1 MPSVSPTD
9 PGLLEGSPPP
19 PVSPSSSM
27 ELGGSLV
34 GLGEIPLSSQCSV
47 ESLGSLDSGH
57 SSSVGNGVAEGSPI
71 PRPPNPALVIS
82 ASPAPPRSSSPTS
95 SPNSTPT
102 TSPHPASPPRGVE
115 MDELLKPYQRPPEI
129 SVAAMG
135 TQSRPLSR
143 IDRSLSN
150 TSTTSIGSNDTARSN
165 LTSCSNNTSVSS
177 TNSTTSS
184 TTIVTPIKTKEEL
197 DAYIDHLDS
206 LWSQEDEWIMIF
218 DNLIKNTEA
227 STRSRRHTHHSHYH
241 NSGTASYHSSP
252 YQSPYKRSGKG
263 DDDVD
268 RASRS
273 LPRRPLALRR
283 KIKSGGSKSRASSA
297 PPVRRSVL
305 GASLPPKS
313 AGAGESGGGGT
324 PRATVKRVPSVT
336 RGRIGSSS
344 STTANAGAVD
354 EASFFA
360 SFEDVPKVTIYSTRE
375 LEDTLTKFREIIQN
389 PSNDW
394 DKRVDHL
401 KKIRSLLIAGA
412 ASYEEFYP
420 HLRLLEPA
428 MQLSIKDLRSQVV
441 REACV
446 TLAYMSQELHHKVD
460 HLCETVL
467 PNLIYLIPNS
477 AKVMA
482 SSGIV
487 TIRFIIQ
494 NTHHH
499 KLIPIL
505 LRELNS
511 KNREIRKVLYEV
523 LDQLVHTW
531 PTHSMEKHVIILS
544 ESIKKGITDAD
555 PEARA
560 FSRKAYWGYADHFK
574 DEADKLLNSL
584 DPSYKKMLQGEAG
597 MSNSSS
603 SQSLH
608 NSQKPSVGSRPG
620 WSRSS
625 STAGSTENLC
635 GIPSRLPQSS
645 MRRSAIP
652 TVSTHRQQD
661 SPDSPAPSHTPTSF
675 RSNSAIDLQ
684 AARRAQARSQYAQA
698 QRLKIGSG
706 ASLRTEADDKAR
718 PRKTSDHPPI
728 SSITSPD
735 RMGRS
740 RSRGGVSQSQPG
752 SRSGSPSSR
761 LSYATYVTSAGDTG
775 TLGRT
780 RRRSGI
786 PRSTG
791 TSREPS
797 PNRYSGLSSL
807 TSSKSRSRSIS
818 GATEMPPQVP
828 GKTRQVMAQKILQ
841 QSREAE
847 SALADALVSLP
858 PGGVLR
864 SPNRKIYTKAFEDQ
878 SDNDSETS
886 SVCSERS
893 FDSCRRNDLFW
904 YGSQQRILK
913 EVWEPTAKMQDV
925 SDIIANCA
933 STHWG
938 DRKEGLMALQ
948 AFLRGSHMLTGSELR
963 RVTEIFTKM
972 FMDAHTKVFTLF
984 LDTLMEL
991 IMVHKA
997 DLGDWLYILL
1007 TRLLNKLGSDLLGSV
1022 QAKIHKTLDLVRDS
1036 FPCDQ
1041 QFIVIMRFLVDQ
1053 TQTPNSKVKVASL
1066 TYLKYLVDVMER
1078 RDLTASPDTPVALA
1092 KILTWTADQKSLDIR
1107 RAASAAFIAMFNC
1120 NITEFTALLQQLP
1133 PACQNTA
1140 SQIIQNHL
1148 KRAASLDAS
1157 PSSLPPRTP
1166 PSAGGTPVLQSPNTS
1181 LPRSQRT
1188 SRHNT
1193 IDFDDTEN
1201 LNPEEV
1207 YSLSSHGPRSL
1218 KRTTAE
1224 IQNYSFDLDLN
1235 SSRRDSLEKHRESTS
1250 QDSGISQLSTGGGDI
1265 RNIDTVD
1272 DKGSEDTNG
1281 MLSGRSS
1288 SVSSPTH
1295 RILCTLSDS
1304 SRNGLDTLT
1313 DDDLGDG
1320 QESDVEVMSSVIAEL
1335 GNTEEGRSAEKRAAL
1350 MSLIRLARTGS
1361 TLVWN
1366 ENFRV
1371 VLRLLLESLG
1381 CDDGGQRVLVLA
1393 VVTEMMRRSPLVHHF
1408 LNFSELIILRV
1419 LNAHADGVKEVLR
1432 AASVCAGTVAEILPP
1447 EVVIRV
1453 LKPLIQMGDYPVNQA
1468 AIKMLNKL
1476 VEAHQPSIVAAAL
1489 PEIMPGLI
1497 KAYDNKE
1504 SCVRKAS
1511 VFCMVALHNAVG
1523 EEAMRP
1529 HLETLTGSKLKLLNL
1544 YIKRAETQSSGASSP
1559 KSEPQ
1564 T

>member
-1207 YSLSSHGPRSL
+1207 YRSL

-1313 DDDLGDG
+1313 DDDLGKGDG

>member
-1 MPSVSPTD
+1 MSQMDLFVPLLGTSDTRKKLSIGNDIINYLGLPSNSIECD
-9 PGLLEGSPPP
+9 DIGRFIDGLIPWLQ
-19 PVSPSSSM
+19 SSNFKVTLNGIEITTFLVERM
-27 ELGGSLV
+27 KEDFRPYLGGV
-34 GLGEIPLSSQCSV
+34 IPPIIDRLG
-47 ESLGSLDSGH
+47 DSKDA
-57 SSSVGNGVAEGSPI
+57 VREKAQV
-71 PRPPNPALVIS
+71 LIS
-82 ASPAPPRSSSPTS
+82 ALMVHVL
-95 SPNSTPT
+95 SPNSMFERLIPAFAHKNGKVREEVMACLQNALNNHGAGSITVSRLVPHIVKLLSDPT
-102 TSPHPASPPRGVE
+102 APVRDCAFNTLVECYKHYGDRLRADLSKKHNIPPAKLPALMTRFDEVRDTGLLLPTATS
-115 MDELLKPYQRPPEI
+115 LT
-129 SVAAMG
+129 G
-135 TQSRPLSR
+135 T
-143 IDRSLSN
+143 
-150 TSTTSIGSNDTARSN
+150 G
-165 LTSCSNNTSVSS
+165 
-177 TNSTTSS
+177 
-184 TTIVTPIKTKEEL
+184 E
-197 DAYIDHLDS
+197 
-206 LWSQEDEWIMIF
+206 
-218 DNLIKNTEA
+218 
-227 STRSRRHTHHSHYH
+227 
-241 NSGTASYHSSP
+241 
-252 YQSPYKRSGKG
+252 GKG
-263 DDDVD
+263 EDDVD
-268 RASRS
+268 RAS
-273 LPRRPLALRR
+273 
-283 KIKSGGSKSRASSA
+283 IKSGGSKSRASSA

-313 AGAGESGGGGT
+313 AGAGESGGGGA

-375 LEDTLTKFREIIQN
+375 LEDTLSKIREIIQN
-389 PSNDW
+389 PNNDW

-446 TLAYMSQELHHKVD
+446 TIAYMSQELHHKVD

-467 PNLIYLIPNS
+467 PNLINLIPNS

-505 LRELNS
+505 LREMSS
-511 KNREIRKVLYEV
+511 KNREIRKVLCEV

-661 SPDSPAPSHTPTSF
+661 SPDSPAPSHTPTTSF

-706 ASLRTEADDKAR
+706 ASLPR

-1078 RDLTASPDTPVALA
+1078 RDLTASPDTPMALA

-1207 YSLSSHGPRSL
+1207 YRSL

-1295 RILCTLSDS
+1295 RILCSLSDS

-1313 DDDLGDG
+1313 DDDLGKGDG

>member
-1 MPSVSPTD
+1 MPSVTPLES
-9 PGLLEGSPPP
+9 GLLPGSPPP
-19 PVSPSSSM
+19 PVSPATSM
-27 ELGGSLV
+27 DLSGSLGDV
-34 GLGEIPLSSQCSV
+34 TLTSQCSV

-57 SSSVGNGVAEGSPI
+57 SSSAENGGTESQAG
-71 PRPPNPALVIS
+71 
-82 ASPAPPRSSSPTS
+82 SPAPGSSSPT
-95 SPNSTPT
+95 PVNNTRPSTT
-102 TSPHPASPPRGVE
+102 TSPTPGSPRVCGKQPVYS
-115 MDELLKPYQRPPEI
+115 PSI
-129 SVAAMG
+129 SVSSMG
-135 TQSRPLSR
+135 CQHRPVSR
-143 IDRSLSN
+143 IGRSLSN
-150 TSTTSIGSNDTARSN
+150 TSTTSINSDVSITSNETISSNATLNSVASDNTTA
-165 LTSCSNNTSVSS
+165 TSTS
-177 TNSTTSS
+177 TSS
-184 TTIVTPIKTKEEL
+184 TTIVTPIKSKAEL

-227 STRSRRHTHHSHYH
+227 STRSRRHTHSHYH
-241 NSGTASYHSSP
+241 KNGTTSYHSSP
-252 YQSPYKRSGKG
+252 YTSPYKTGKAE
-263 DDDVD
+263 DEVD
-268 RASRS
+268 RSSPFIHRGATG
-273 LPRRPLALRR
+273 
-283 KIKSGGSKSRASSA
+283 KVKSGGSKSRASSA

-305 GASLPPKS
+305 GAALPPKS
-313 AGAGESGGGGT
+313 AGAGESGGSGGGG
-324 PRATVKRVPSVT
+324 PRTTIKRVPSIT

-344 STTANAGAVD
+344 SNTAAAGAVD

-360 SFEDVPKVTIYSTRE
+360 LFEDTPKVTIYSTRE
-375 LEDTLTKFREIIQN
+375 LEDTLTKIREVISSAN
-389 PSNDW
+389 NDW
-394 DKRVDHL
+394 DKRVEAL
-401 KKIRSLLIAGA
+401 KKLRSTLIAGA
-412 ASYEEFYP
+412 PSYEEFYP

-446 TLAYMSQELHHKVD
+446 TVAYMSQELHHKVD
-460 HLCETVL
+460 HLCETLL
-467 PNLIYLIPNS
+467 PSLINLIPNS

-505 LRELNS
+505 LRELTS
-511 KNREIRKVLYEV
+511 KNREIRKVLCEV

-531 PTHSMEKHVIILS
+531 PTHSMEKHVAILA
-544 ESIKKGITDAD
+544 ENIKRGITDAD

-560 FSRKAYWGYADHFK
+560 FSRKAYWGFADHFK

-584 DPSYKKMLQGEAG
+584 DPSYKKMLQGEIS

-608 NSQKPSVGSRPG
+608 NSHNKSAGTRSG

-625 STAGSTENLC
+625 STTGSTENLAALT
-635 GIPSRLPQSS
+635 SRMSLSTT
-645 MRRSAIP
+645 RRSAIP
-652 TVSTHRQQD
+652 TPASHRSQD
-661 SPDSPAPSHTPTSF
+661 SPDSPTPSLTPTNNF

-684 AARRAQARSQYAQA
+684 AARRAQARSQYAQT
-698 QRLKIGSG
+698 QRLKVGSG
-706 ASLRTEADDKAR
+706 ASLRTEGEDKAR
-718 PRKTSDHPPI
+718 PRKTSEHPPI

-761 LSYATYVTSAGDTG
+761 LSYATYSSPGDSG
-775 TLGRT
+775 TLGRS

-797 PNRYSGLSSL
+797 PNRYSGLSGISP
-807 TSSKSRSRSIS
+807 SKSRSRSIS
-818 GATEMPPQVP
+818 GASEMPPQVP
-828 GKTRQVMAQKILQ
+828 GKSRQVMAQKILQ

-858 PGGVLR
+858 PGGVLVSTSPWYMSLHR
-864 SPNRKIYTKAFEDQ
+864 SPNRKMYAKAFEDQ

-893 FDSCRRNDLFW
+893 YDSCRRNDLFW

-925 SDIIANCA
+925 SDIILNCA

-948 AFLRGSHMLTGSELR
+948 AFLRGSHMLTGSELK

-997 DLGDWLYILL
+997 DLGDWLYVLL

-1022 QAKIHKTLDLVRDS
+1022 QTKIHRTLDLVRDS

-1053 TQTPNSKVKVASL
+1053 TQTPNSKVKVATL
-1066 TYLKYLVDVMER
+1066 TYLKCLVDVMER
-1078 RDLTASPDTPVALA
+1078 GDLTASPDTPMALA
-1092 KILTWTADQKSLDIR
+1092 KILTWTADQKFLDIR

-1133 PACQNTA
+1133 PACQSTA
-1140 SQIIQNHL
+1140 SQIIQSHL
-1148 KRAASLDAS
+1148 KRASSLDAS

-1166 PSAGGTPVLQSPNTS
+1166 PSSGGTPVLQSPNTS
-1181 LPRSQRT
+1181 LPRSHRP
-1188 SRHNT
+1188 SRYNT

-1207 YSLSSHGPRSL
+1207 YRSL

-1224 IQNYSFDLDLN
+1224 IQNYSFDLE
-1235 SSRRDSLEKHRESTS
+1235 SLEKHRDSTS
-1250 QDSGISQLSTGGGDI
+1250 QDSGISQLSAGGGDI
-1265 RNIDTVD
+1265 RNIDAMD
-1272 DKGSEDTNG
+1272 DKHSEDTNG
-1281 MLSGRSS
+1281 ILSGRSS

-1295 RILCTLSDS
+1295 RQLSMMSDS

-1313 DDDLGDG
+1313 DDDLGRGDG
-1320 QESDVEVMSSVIAEL
+1320 QESDAEIMSGVVAEL
-1335 GNTEEGRSAEKRAAL
+1335 GNADEGRSAEKRSAL
-1350 MSLIRLARTGS
+1350 TSLIRLARTGS

-1366 ENFRV
+1366 ENFRA
-1371 VLRLLLESLG
+1371 VLRLLLECLT
-1381 CDDGGQRVLVLA
+1381 CDDGGQRALVLA
-1393 VVTEMMRRSPLVHHF
+1393 VLTEMMRRSPLVHHF
-1408 LNFSELIILRV
+1408 LSFSELIILRV
-1419 LNAHADGVKEVLR
+1419 LNAHADKEKEVLR

-1453 LKPLIQMGDYPVNQA
+1453 LKPLIQMGEYPVNQA

-1476 VEAHQPSIVAAAL
+1476 VEAHQPSIVAAAM

-1559 KSEPQ
+1559 KSEPPM
-1564 T
+1564 

>member
-1 MPSVSPTD
+1 MSQMDLFVPLLGTSDTRKKLSIGNDIINYLGLPSNSIECD
-9 PGLLEGSPPP
+9 DIGRFIDGLIPWLQ
-19 PVSPSSSM
+19 SSNFKVTLNGIEITTFLVERM
-27 ELGGSLV
+27 KEDFRPYLGGV
-34 GLGEIPLSSQCSV
+34 IPPIIDRLG
-47 ESLGSLDSGH
+47 DSKDA
-57 SSSVGNGVAEGSPI
+57 VREKAQV
-71 PRPPNPALVIS
+71 LIS
-82 ASPAPPRSSSPTS
+82 ALMVHVL
-95 SPNSTPT
+95 SPNSMFERLIPAFAHKNGKVREEVMACLQNALNNHGAGSITVSRLVPHIVKLLSDPT
-102 TSPHPASPPRGVE
+102 APVRDCAFNTLVECYKHYGDRLRADLSKKHNIPPAKLPALMTRFDEVRDTGLLLPTATS
-115 MDELLKPYQRPPEI
+115 LT
-129 SVAAMG
+129 G
-135 TQSRPLSR
+135 T
-143 IDRSLSN
+143 
-150 TSTTSIGSNDTARSN
+150 G
-165 LTSCSNNTSVSS
+165 
-177 TNSTTSS
+177 
-184 TTIVTPIKTKEEL
+184 E
-197 DAYIDHLDS
+197 
-206 LWSQEDEWIMIF
+206 
-218 DNLIKNTEA
+218 
-227 STRSRRHTHHSHYH
+227 
-241 NSGTASYHSSP
+241 
-252 YQSPYKRSGKG
+252 GKG
-263 DDDVD
+263 EDDVD
-268 RASRS
+268 RAS
-273 LPRRPLALRR
+273 
-283 KIKSGGSKSRASSA
+283 IKSGGSKSRASSA

-313 AGAGESGGGGT
+313 AG
-324 PRATVKRVPSVT
+324 
-336 RGRIGSSS
+336 
-344 STTANAGAVD
+344 ANAGAVD

-375 LEDTLTKFREIIQN
+375 LEDTLSKIREIIQN
-389 PSNDW
+389 PNNDW

-446 TLAYMSQELHHKVD
+446 TIAYMSQELHHKVD

-467 PNLIYLIPNS
+467 PNLINLIPNS

-505 LRELNS
+505 LREMSS
-511 KNREIRKVLYEV
+511 KNREIRKVLCEV

-661 SPDSPAPSHTPTSF
+661 SPDSPAPSHTPTTSF

-893 FDSCRRNDLFW
+893 FDSCRRND
-904 YGSQQRILK
+904 
-913 EVWEPTAKMQDV
+913 MQDV

-1078 RDLTASPDTPVALA
+1078 RDLTASPDTPMALA

-1207 YSLSSHGPRSL
+1207 YRSL

-1295 RILCTLSDS
+1295 RILCSLSDS

>member
-1 MPSVSPTD
+1 MSQMDLFVPLLGTSDTRKKLSIGNDIINYLGLPSNSIECD
-9 PGLLEGSPPP
+9 DIGRFIDGLIPWLQ
-19 PVSPSSSM
+19 SSNFKVTLNGIEITTFLVERM
-27 ELGGSLV
+27 KEDFRPYLGGV
-34 GLGEIPLSSQCSV
+34 IPPIIDRLG
-47 ESLGSLDSGH
+47 DSKDA
-57 SSSVGNGVAEGSPI
+57 VREKAQV
-71 PRPPNPALVIS
+71 LIS
-82 ASPAPPRSSSPTS
+82 ALMVHVL
-95 SPNSTPT
+95 SPNSMFERLIPAFAHKNGKVREEVMACLQNALNNHGAGSITVSRLVPHIVKLLSDPT
-102 TSPHPASPPRGVE
+102 APVRDCAFNTLVECYKHYGDRLRADLSKKHNIPPAKLPALMTRFDEVRDTGLLLPTATS
-115 MDELLKPYQRPPEI
+115 LT
-129 SVAAMG
+129 G
-135 TQSRPLSR
+135 T
-143 IDRSLSN
+143 
-150 TSTTSIGSNDTARSN
+150 G
-165 LTSCSNNTSVSS
+165 
-177 TNSTTSS
+177 
-184 TTIVTPIKTKEEL
+184 E
-197 DAYIDHLDS
+197 
-206 LWSQEDEWIMIF
+206 
-218 DNLIKNTEA
+218 
-227 STRSRRHTHHSHYH
+227 
-241 NSGTASYHSSP
+241 
-252 YQSPYKRSGKG
+252 GKG
-263 DDDVD
+263 EDDVD
-268 RASRS
+268 RAS
-273 LPRRPLALRR
+273 
-283 KIKSGGSKSRASSA
+283 IKSGGSKSRASSA

-313 AGAGESGGGGT
+313 AG
-324 PRATVKRVPSVT
+324 
-336 RGRIGSSS
+336 
-344 STTANAGAVD
+344 ANAGAVD

-375 LEDTLTKFREIIQN
+375 LEDTLSKIREIIQN
-389 PSNDW
+389 PNNDW

-446 TLAYMSQELHHKVD
+446 TIAYMSQELHHKVD

-467 PNLIYLIPNS
+467 PNLINLIPNS

-505 LRELNS
+505 LREMSS
-511 KNREIRKVLYEV
+511 KNREIRKVLCEV

-608 NSQKPSVGSRPG
+608 NSQKPS
-620 WSRSS
+620 
-625 STAGSTENLC
+625 
-635 GIPSRLPQSS
+635 
-645 MRRSAIP
+645 
-652 TVSTHRQQD
+652 
-661 SPDSPAPSHTPTSF
+661 
-675 RSNSAIDLQ
+675 
-684 AARRAQARSQYAQA
+684 
-698 QRLKIGSG
+698 
-706 ASLRTEADDKAR
+706 AR

-893 FDSCRRNDLFW
+893 FDSCRRND
-904 YGSQQRILK
+904 
-913 EVWEPTAKMQDV
+913 MQDV

-1078 RDLTASPDTPVALA
+1078 RDLTASPDTPMALA

-1207 YSLSSHGPRSL
+1207 YRSL

-1295 RILCTLSDS
+1295 RILCSLSDS

-1313 DDDLGDG
+1313 DDDLGKGDG

>member
-1 MPSVSPTD
+1 MSQLDQFTPLLGTSDTRKKIALGTDIINYLELPSNSIECD
-9 PGLLEGSPPP
+9 DIGHFIDGLVPWLQSSNFKVTLNGLE
-19 PVSPSSSM
+19 VM
-27 ELGGSLV
+27 TFLV
-34 GLGEIPLSSQCSV
+34 ERMKEDFRPYLSSV
-47 ESLGSLDSGH
+47 IPAVTDRLGDSKDAVREKAQLLLSTLMDH
-57 SSSVGNGVAEGSPI
+57 V
-71 PRPPNPALVIS
+71 L
-82 ASPAPPRSSSPTS
+82 
-95 SPNSTPT
+95 SPNSMFDRLMPAFSHKNGKVREEVMTCLQNTLTNHGASSVTVSRLIPHIVKLLSDPT
-102 TSPHPASPPRGVE
+102 AMVRDCAFNTLVECYKHYGERLRADLTKKHNIPPAKLPALMTRF
-115 MDELLKPYQRPPEI
+115 DEVR
-129 SVAAMG
+129 
-135 TQSRPLSR
+135 
-143 IDRSLSN
+143 
-150 TSTTSIGSNDTARSN
+150 DTGLMFPTA
-165 LTSCSNNTSVSS
+165 
-177 TNSTTSS
+177 S
-184 TTIVTPIKTKEEL
+184 TTI
-197 DAYIDHLDS
+197 
-206 LWSQEDEWIMIF
+206 
-218 DNLIKNTEA
+218 
-227 STRSRRHTHHSHYH
+227 STIE
-241 NSGTASYHSSP
+241 
-252 YQSPYKRSGKG
+252 GKG
-263 DDDVD
+263 DDEVD
-268 RASRS
+268 RSS
-273 LPRRPLALRR
+273 V
-283 KIKSGGSKSRASSA
+283 KSGGSKSRASSA

-305 GASLPPKS
+305 GAALPPKS
-313 AGAGESGGGGT
+313 AGAGEGGGGGG
-324 PRATVKRVPSVT
+324 PRTTVKRVPSIS

-344 STTANAGAVD
+344 SNAAAAGAVD
-354 EASFFA
+354 EAAFFA
-360 SFEDVPKVTIYSTRE
+360 LFEDVPKVTIYSTRE
-375 LEDTLTKFREIIQN
+375 LEDTLTKIREVISSPN
-389 PSNDW
+389 NDW
-394 DKRVDHL
+394 DKRVDAL
-401 KKIRSLLIAGA
+401 KKLRSMLIAGA
-412 ASYEEFYP
+412 SSYEEFYP

-446 TLAYMSQELHHKVD
+446 TVAYMSQELHHKVD
-460 HLCETVL
+460 HLCETLL
-467 PNLIYLIPNS
+467 PSLINLIPNS
-477 AKVMA
+477 AKIMA

-505 LRELNS
+505 LRELTS
-511 KNREIRKVLYEV
+511 KNREIRKVLCEV

-531 PTHSMEKHVIILS
+531 PTHSMEKHVAILA
-544 ESIKKGITDAD
+544 ENIKRGITDAD

-560 FSRKAYWGYADHFK
+560 FSRKAYWGFADHFK

-584 DPSYKKMLQGEAG
+584 DPSYKKMLQGEIS

-608 NSQKPSVGSRPG
+608 NSHNKS
-620 WSRSS
+620 
-625 STAGSTENLC
+625 
-635 GIPSRLPQSS
+635 
-645 MRRSAIP
+645 
-652 TVSTHRQQD
+652 
-661 SPDSPAPSHTPTSF
+661 
-675 RSNSAIDLQ
+675 
-684 AARRAQARSQYAQA
+684 
-698 QRLKIGSG
+698 
-706 ASLRTEADDKAR
+706 AR
-718 PRKTSDHPPI
+718 PRKTSEHPPI

-761 LSYATYVTSAGDTG
+761 LSYATYSSPGDTG

-797 PNRYSGLSSL
+797 PNRYTGLSGISP
-807 TSSKSRSRSIS
+807 SKSRSRSIS
-818 GATEMPPQVP
+818 GASEMPPQVP
-828 GKTRQVMAQKILQ
+828 GKSRQVMAQKILQ

-864 SPNRKIYTKAFEDQ
+864 SPNRKMYTKAFEDQ

-893 FDSCRRNDLFW
+893 FDSCRRND
-904 YGSQQRILK
+904 
-913 EVWEPTAKMQDV
+913 MQDV
-925 SDIIANCA
+925 SDIILNCA

-948 AFLRGSHMLTGSELR
+948 AFLRGSHMLTGSELK

-997 DLGDWLYILL
+997 DLGDWLYVLL

-1022 QAKIHKTLDLVRDS
+1022 QTKIHRTLDLVRDS

-1053 TQTPNSKVKVASL
+1053 TQTPNSKVKVATL
-1066 TYLKYLVDVMER
+1066 TYLKCLVDVMER
-1078 RDLTASPDTPVALA
+1078 GDFTASHDTPMALA
-1092 KILTWTADQKSLDIR
+1092 KILTWTADQKFLDIR
-1107 RAASAAFIAMFNC
+1107 RAASAVVIAMFNC

-1133 PACQNTA
+1133 PACQSTA
-1140 SQIIQNHL
+1140 SQIIQTHL
-1148 KRAASLDAS
+1148 KRASSLDAS

-1181 LPRSQRT
+1181 LPRSHRP
-1188 SRHNT
+1188 SRYNT

-1207 YSLSSHGPRSL
+1207 YRSL

-1224 IQNYSFDLDLN
+1224 IQNYSFDLE
-1235 SSRRDSLEKHRESTS
+1235 SLEKHRDSTS
-1250 QDSGISQLSTGGGDI
+1250 QDSGISQLSAGGGDI
-1265 RNIDTVD
+1265 RNIEAVD
-1272 DKGSEDTNG
+1272 DKHCEDTNG
-1281 MLSGRSS
+1281 ILSGRSS

-1295 RILCTLSDS
+1295 RQLSMMSDS

-1320 QESDVEVMSSVIAEL
+1320 QESDAEVMSGVVAEL
-1335 GNTEEGRSAEKRAAL
+1335 GNAEEGRSAEKRSAL
-1350 MSLIRLARTGS
+1350 TNLIRLARTGS

-1366 ENFRV
+1366 ENFRA
-1371 VLRLLLESLG
+1371 VLRLLLECLT
-1381 CDDGGQRVLVLA
+1381 CDDGGQRALVLA
-1393 VVTEMMRRSPLVHHF
+1393 VLTEMMRRSPLVHHF
-1408 LNFSELIILRV
+1408 LSFSELIILRV
-1419 LNAHADGVKEVLR
+1419 LNAHADKEKEVLR

-1453 LKPLIQMGDYPVNQA
+1453 LKPLIQMGEYPVNQA

-1476 VEAHQPSIVAAAL
+1476 VEAHQPSIVAAAM

-1544 YIKRAETQSSGASSP
+1544 YIKRAETQNSGASSP
-1559 KSEPQ
+1559 KSEPPM
-1564 T
+1564 

>member
-1 MPSVSPTD
+1 MSQMDLFVPLLGTSDTRKKLSIGNDIINYLGLPSNSIECD
-9 PGLLEGSPPP
+9 DIGRFIDGLIPWLQ
-19 PVSPSSSM
+19 SSNFKVTLNGIEITTFLVERM
-27 ELGGSLV
+27 KEDFRPYLGGV
-34 GLGEIPLSSQCSV
+34 IPPIIDRLG
-47 ESLGSLDSGH
+47 DSKDA
-57 SSSVGNGVAEGSPI
+57 VREKAQV
-71 PRPPNPALVIS
+71 LIS
-82 ASPAPPRSSSPTS
+82 ALMVHVL
-95 SPNSTPT
+95 SPNSMFERLIPAFAHKNGKVREEVMACLQNALNNHGAGSITVSRLVPHIVKLLSDPT
-102 TSPHPASPPRGVE
+102 APVRDCAFNTLVECYKHYGDRLRADLSKKHNIPPAKLPALMTRFDEVRDTGLLLPTATS
-115 MDELLKPYQRPPEI
+115 LT
-129 SVAAMG
+129 G
-135 TQSRPLSR
+135 T
-143 IDRSLSN
+143 
-150 TSTTSIGSNDTARSN
+150 G
-165 LTSCSNNTSVSS
+165 
-177 TNSTTSS
+177 
-184 TTIVTPIKTKEEL
+184 E
-197 DAYIDHLDS
+197 
-206 LWSQEDEWIMIF
+206 
-218 DNLIKNTEA
+218 
-227 STRSRRHTHHSHYH
+227 
-241 NSGTASYHSSP
+241 
-252 YQSPYKRSGKG
+252 GKG
-263 DDDVD
+263 EDDVD
-268 RASRS
+268 RAS
-273 LPRRPLALRR
+273 
-283 KIKSGGSKSRASSA
+283 IKSGGSKSRASSA

-313 AGAGESGGGGT
+313 AG
-324 PRATVKRVPSVT
+324 
-336 RGRIGSSS
+336 
-344 STTANAGAVD
+344 ANAGAVD

-375 LEDTLTKFREIIQN
+375 LEDTLSKIREIIQN
-389 PSNDW
+389 PNNDW

-446 TLAYMSQELHHKVD
+446 TIAYMSQELHHKVD

-467 PNLIYLIPNS
+467 PNLINLIPNS

-505 LRELNS
+505 LREMSS
-511 KNREIRKVLYEV
+511 KNREIRKVLCEV

-608 NSQKPSVGSRPG
+608 NSQKPS
-620 WSRSS
+620 
-625 STAGSTENLC
+625 
-635 GIPSRLPQSS
+635 
-645 MRRSAIP
+645 
-652 TVSTHRQQD
+652 
-661 SPDSPAPSHTPTSF
+661 
-675 RSNSAIDLQ
+675 
-684 AARRAQARSQYAQA
+684 
-698 QRLKIGSG
+698 
-706 ASLRTEADDKAR
+706 AR

-1078 RDLTASPDTPVALA
+1078 RDLTASPDTPMALA

-1207 YSLSSHGPRSL
+1207 YRSL

-1295 RILCTLSDS
+1295 RILCSLSDS

-1313 DDDLGDG
+1313 DDDLGKGDG

>member
-608 NSQKPSVGSRPG
+608 NSQKPS
-620 WSRSS
+620 
-625 STAGSTENLC
+625 
-635 GIPSRLPQSS
+635 
-645 MRRSAIP
+645 
-652 TVSTHRQQD
+652 
-661 SPDSPAPSHTPTSF
+661 
-675 RSNSAIDLQ
+675 
-684 AARRAQARSQYAQA
+684 
-698 QRLKIGSG
+698 
-706 ASLRTEADDKAR
+706 AR

-1313 DDDLGDG
+1313 DDDLGKGDG

>member
-27 ELGGSLV
+27 ELGGSLG

-71 PRPPNPALVIS
+71 PRPPNPSLVIS

-102 TSPHPASPPRGVE
+102 TSHPASPRVE
-115 MDELLKPYQRPPEI
+115 MDELLKPYQRPPGI

-135 TQSRPLSR
+135 TQNRPLSR

-150 TSTTSIGSNDTARSN
+150 TSTTSISSNDTANSN

-177 TNSTTSS
+177 TTSTTSS

-227 STRSRRHTHHSHYH
+227 STRTRRHTHHSHYH
-241 NSGTASYHSSP
+241 NSGTTSYHSSP

-263 DDDVD
+263 EDDVD
-268 RASRS
+268 RAS
-273 LPRRPLALRR
+273 
-283 KIKSGGSKSRASSA
+283 IKSGGSKSRASSA

-313 AGAGESGGGGT
+313 AG
-324 PRATVKRVPSVT
+324 
-336 RGRIGSSS
+336 
-344 STTANAGAVD
+344 ANAGAVD

-375 LEDTLTKFREIIQN
+375 LEDTLSKIREIIQN
-389 PSNDW
+389 PNNDW

-446 TLAYMSQELHHKVD
+446 TIAYMSQELHHKVD

-467 PNLIYLIPNS
+467 PNLINLIPNS

-505 LRELNS
+505 LREMSS
-511 KNREIRKVLYEV
+511 KNREIRKVLCEV

-608 NSQKPSVGSRPG
+608 NSQKPS
-620 WSRSS
+620 
-625 STAGSTENLC
+625 
-635 GIPSRLPQSS
+635 
-645 MRRSAIP
+645 
-652 TVSTHRQQD
+652 
-661 SPDSPAPSHTPTSF
+661 
-675 RSNSAIDLQ
+675 
-684 AARRAQARSQYAQA
+684 
-698 QRLKIGSG
+698 
-706 ASLRTEADDKAR
+706 AR

-893 FDSCRRNDLFW
+893 FDSCRRND
-904 YGSQQRILK
+904 
-913 EVWEPTAKMQDV
+913 MQDV

-1078 RDLTASPDTPVALA
+1078 RDLTASPDTPMALA

-1207 YSLSSHGPRSL
+1207 YRSL

-1295 RILCTLSDS
+1295 RILCSLSDS

-1313 DDDLGDG
+1313 DDDLGKGDG

>member
-1 MPSVSPTD
+1 MSQLDQFTPLLGTSDTRKKIALGTEIINYLGLPSNTIECD
-9 PGLLEGSPPP
+9 DIGHFIDGLVPWLQSSNFKVTLNGLE
-19 PVSPSSSM
+19 VM
-27 ELGGSLV
+27 TFLV
-34 GLGEIPLSSQCSV
+34 ERMKEDFRPYLSSV
-47 ESLGSLDSGH
+47 IPAVTDRLGDSKDAVREKAQLLISTLMDHVVTPNSMFERLMPAFSHKNGKVREEAMSCLQNTLTNH
-57 SSSVGNGVAEGSPI
+57 GASSVTVSRLI
-71 PRPPNPALVIS
+71 PHIVKLLSDPTAMVRDCAFNTLVECYKHYGDRLRADLSKKHNIPPAKLPALMTRFDEVRDTGLMLPS
-82 ASPAPPRSSSPTS
+82 A
-95 SPNSTPT
+95 T
-102 TSPHPASPPRGVE
+102 TAT
-115 MDELLKPYQRPPEI
+115 
-129 SVAAMG
+129 G
-135 TQSRPLSR
+135 T
-143 IDRSLSN
+143 IE
-150 TSTTSIGSNDTARSN
+150 G
-165 LTSCSNNTSVSS
+165 
-177 TNSTTSS
+177 
-184 TTIVTPIKTKEEL
+184 KG
-197 DAYIDHLDS
+197 
-206 LWSQEDEWIMIF
+206 EDE
-218 DNLIKNTEA
+218 
-227 STRSRRHTHHSHYH
+227 
-241 NSGTASYHSSP
+241 
-252 YQSPYKRSGKG
+252 
-263 DDDVD
+263 VD

-273 LPRRPLALRR
+273 LPRRPLAPR
-283 KIKSGGSKSRASSA
+283 KKVKSGGSKSRASSA

-305 GASLPPKS
+305 GAALPPKS
-313 AGAGESGGGGT
+313 AGAGESVGAGG
-324 PRATVKRVPSVT
+324 PRTTVKRVPSIS
-336 RGRIGSSS
+336 RGRISSS
-344 STTANAGAVD
+344 SSNSAAAGAVD

-375 LEDTLTKFREIIQN
+375 LEDTLTKIREVISS

-394 DKRVDHL
+394 DKRVDTL
-401 KKIRSLLIAGA
+401 KKLRSMLIAGA
-412 ASYEEFYP
+412 SSYEEFYP

-428 MQLSIKDLRSQVV
+428 IQLSIKDLRSQVV

-446 TLAYMSQELHHKVD
+446 TVAYMSQELHHKVD
-460 HLCETVL
+460 HLCETLL
-467 PNLIYLIPNS
+467 PSLINLIPNS

-505 LRELNS
+505 LREMTS
-511 KNREIRKVLYEV
+511 KNKEIRKVLCEV

-531 PTHSMEKHVIILS
+531 PTHSMEKHVGILG

-560 FSRKAYWGYADHFK
+560 FSRKAYWGFADHFK

-584 DPSYKKMLQGEAG
+584 DPSYKKMLQGEMG

-608 NSQKPSVGSRPG
+608 NSQSKS
-620 WSRSS
+620 
-625 STAGSTENLC
+625 
-635 GIPSRLPQSS
+635 
-645 MRRSAIP
+645 
-652 TVSTHRQQD
+652 
-661 SPDSPAPSHTPTSF
+661 
-675 RSNSAIDLQ
+675 
-684 AARRAQARSQYAQA
+684 
-698 QRLKIGSG
+698 
-706 ASLRTEADDKAR
+706 AR

-761 LSYATYVTSAGDTG
+761 LSYATYVSPGDSG

-797 PNRYSGLSSL
+797 PNRYSGLSGISP
-807 TSSKSRSRSIS
+807 SKSRSRSIS
-818 GATEMPPQVP
+818 GTSEMPPQVP
-828 GKTRQVMAQKILQ
+828 GKSRQVMAQKILQ

-864 SPNRKIYTKAFEDQ
+864 SPNRKMYTKAFEDQ

-925 SDIIANCA
+925 SDIILNCA

-948 AFLRGSHMLTGSELR
+948 AFLRGSHMLTGSELK

-997 DLGDWLYILL
+997 DLGDWLYVLL

-1022 QAKIHKTLDLVRDS
+1022 QTKIHRTLDLVRDS

-1053 TQTPNSKVKVASL
+1053 TQTPNSKVKVATL
-1066 TYLKYLVDVMER
+1066 TYLKCLVDVMER
-1078 RDLTASPDTPVALA
+1078 GDLTASPDTPMALA
-1092 KILTWTADQKSLDIR
+1092 KILTWTADQKFLDIR

-1133 PACQNTA
+1133 PACQSTA
-1140 SQIIQNHL
+1140 SQIIQSHL
-1148 KRAASLDAS
+1148 KRASSLDAS

-1181 LPRSQRT
+1181 LPRSHRP
-1188 SRHNT
+1188 SRYNT

-1207 YSLSSHGPRSL
+1207 YRSL

-1224 IQNYSFDLDLN
+1224 IQNYSFDLE
-1235 SSRRDSLEKHRESTS
+1235 SLEKHRDSTS
-1250 QDSGISQLSTGGGDI
+1250 QDSGISQLSAGGADI
-1265 RNIDTVD
+1265 RNIDAVD
-1272 DKGSEDTNG
+1272 DKHSEDTNG
-1281 MLSGRSS
+1281 VLSGRSS

-1295 RILCTLSDS
+1295 RQLSMMSDS

-1313 DDDLGDG
+1313 DDDLGRGDG
-1320 QESDVEVMSSVIAEL
+1320 QESDAEVMSGVVAEL
-1335 GNTEEGRSAEKRAAL
+1335 GNTEEGRSVEKRGAL
-1350 MSLIRLARTGS
+1350 TSLIRLARTGS

-1366 ENFRV
+1366 ENFRA
-1371 VLRLLLESLG
+1371 VLRLLLECLT
-1381 CDDGGQRVLVLA
+1381 CDDGGQRALVLA
-1393 VVTEMMRRSPLVHHF
+1393 VLTEMMRRSPLVHHF
-1408 LNFSELIILRV
+1408 LSFSELIILRV
-1419 LNAHADGVKEVLR
+1419 LNAHADKEKEVLR

-1453 LKPLIQMGDYPVNQA
+1453 LKPLIQMGEYPVNQA

-1529 HLETLTGSKLKLLNL
+1529 HLESLTGSKLKLLNL
-1544 YIKRAETQSSGASSP
+1544 YIKRAETQNSGASSP
-1559 KSEPQ
+1559 KSEPPM
-1564 T
+1564 

>member
-19 PVSPSSSM
+19 SVSPAGCV
-27 ELGGSLV
+27 ELEGSLA
-34 GLGEIPLSSQCSV
+34 GLGDMPLTSQCSV

-57 SSSVGNGVAEGSPI
+57 SSSAGNGAAESHAGSPSPGPI
-71 PRPPNPALVIS
+71 ISTPPPPA
-82 ASPAPPRSSSPTS
+82 ATSPTPS
-95 SPNSTPT
+95 AFSTPT
-102 TSPHPASPPRGVE
+102 SPRTHPEDRCDSSGR
-115 MDELLKPYQRPPEI
+115 I
-129 SVAAMG
+129 SVASMG
-135 TQSRPLSR
+135 SSQDRPPSG
-143 IDRSLSN
+143 INRSLSN
-150 TSTTSIGSNDTARSN
+150 TSTASVASTDTVDTLNSTDTINSAATSAT
-165 LTSCSNNTSVSS
+165 NNTSTS
-177 TNSTTSS
+177 TSTSTSS
-184 TTIVTPIKTKEEL
+184 TTIVTPIKSKEEL
-197 DAYIDHLDS
+197 DSYIDHLDS

-218 DNLIKNTEA
+218 DNLIRNTEA
-227 STRSRRHTHHSHYH
+227 STRSRRHTHHYSHYH
-241 NSGTASYHSSP
+241 NNGTTSNHSSP
-252 YQSPYKRSGKG
+252 YHSPYKKGKG
-263 DDDVD
+263 DDEVD

-273 LPRRPLALRR
+273 LPRRPLALR
-283 KIKSGGSKSRASSA
+283 KKVKSGGSKSRASSA

-305 GASLPPKS
+305 GAALPPKS
-313 AGAGESGGGGT
+313 AGAGESGGGGG
-324 PRATVKRVPSVT
+324 PRTTIKRVPSIS
-336 RGRIGSSS
+336 RGRAGSSS
-344 STTANAGAVD
+344 SSTAPAGAVD

-360 SFEDVPKVTIYSTRE
+360 SFEDVPKVNIYSARE
-375 LEDTLTKFREIIQN
+375 LEDSLTKIREVISS

-394 DKRVDHL
+394 DKRVDAL
-401 KKIRSLLIAGA
+401 KKLRSLLIAGA
-412 ASYEEFYP
+412 NGYEEFYP

-441 REACV
+441 REACITV
-446 TLAYMSQELHHKVD
+446 AYMSQELHHKVD

-482 SSGIV
+482 SSGVV

-505 LRELNS
+505 LREISS
-511 KNREIRKVLYEV
+511 KNREIRKVLCEV

-531 PTHSMEKHVIILS
+531 PTHSMEKHVLILA
-544 ESIKKGITDAD
+544 ETIKKGITDAD

-560 FSRKAYWGYADHFK
+560 FSRKAYWGFAGHFK

-584 DPSYKKMLQGEAG
+584 DPSYKKMLQGEMS

-608 NSQKPSVGSRPG
+608 NSQKSAGARPG

-625 STAGSTENLC
+625 STAGSTENLS
-635 GIPSRLPQSS
+635 GMSSRLPQSG

-652 TVSTHRQQD
+652 TPASHRPQD
-661 SPDSPAPSHTPTSF
+661 SSDSPAPSHTPTNF

-698 QRLKIGSG
+698 QRLKVGSG
-706 ASLRTEADDKAR
+706 ASLRTEGEDKAR

-735 RMGRS
+735 RMGRP

-761 LSYATYVTSAGDTG
+761 LSYATYSSPGDSG
-775 TLGRT
+775 TLGRS

-797 PNRYSGLSSL
+797 PSRYSGLSGISP
-807 TSSKSRSRSIS
+807 SKSRSRSIS
-818 GATEMPPQVP
+818 GASEMPPQVP
-828 GKTRQVMAQKILQ
+828 GKSRQVMAQKILQ

-858 PGGVLR
+858 PGGGVLR
-864 SPNRKIYTKAFEDQ
+864 SPNRKMYSKAFEDQ

-886 SVCSERS
+886 SICSERS
-893 FDSCRRNDLFW
+893 FDSCRRSDQFW

-913 EVWEPTAKMQDV
+913 EVWEPTVKMQDV
-925 SDIIANCA
+925 SDIILNCA

-948 AFLRGSHMLTGSELR
+948 AFLRGSHMLTGSELK

-1022 QAKIHKTLDLVRDS
+1022 QTKIHKTLDLVRDS

-1041 QFIVIMRFLVDQ
+1041 QFIVLMRFLVDQ
-1053 TQTPNSKVKVASL
+1053 AQTPNSKVKVATL
-1066 TYLKYLVDVMER
+1066 TYLKCLVDVMDR
-1078 RDLTASPDTPVALA
+1078 GDLTASPDTPMALA

-1107 RAASAAFIAMFNC
+1107 RAASACFIAMFNC

-1133 PACQNTA
+1133 SACQSTA
-1140 SQIIQNHL
+1140 SQIIQSHL

-1157 PSSLPPRTP
+1157 PSSLPTRTP

-1181 LPRSQRT
+1181 LPRSHRS

-1207 YSLSSHGPRSL
+1207 YRSL

-1224 IQNYSFDLDLN
+1224 IQNYSFDLDL
-1235 SSRRDSLEKHRESTS
+1235 SSRRDSLEKHRDSTS
-1250 QDSGISQLSTGGGDI
+1250 QDSGISQLSAGGGDL
-1265 RNIDTVD
+1265 RTIDTVD
-1272 DKGSEDTNG
+1272 DKGVEDTNG
-1281 MLSGRSS
+1281 ILSGRSS

-1295 RILCTLSDS
+1295 RNLSMMSDS

-1313 DDDLGDG
+1313 DDDLGRGDG
-1320 QESDVEVMSSVIAEL
+1320 QESDAEIMSGVVAEL
-1335 GNTEEGRSAEKRAAL
+1335 GNTEEGRTAEKRAAL
-1350 MSLIRLARTGS
+1350 TSLIRLARTGS

-1366 ENFRV
+1366 ENFRA
-1371 VLRLLLESLG
+1371 VLRLLLESLA
-1381 CDDGGQRVLVLA
+1381 CDDGGQRALVLA
-1393 VVTEMMRRSPLVHHF
+1393 VLTEMMRRSPLVHHF
-1408 LNFSELIILRV
+1408 LSFSELIILRV
-1419 LNAHADGVKEVLR
+1419 LNAHADKEKEVLR

-1453 LKPLIQMGDYPVNQA
+1453 LKPLIQMGEYPVNQA

-1523 EEAMRP
+1523 EDAMRP
-1529 HLETLTGSKLKLLNL
+1529 HLESLTGSKLKLLNL
-1544 YIKRAETQSSGASSP
+1544 YIKRAETQNSGASSP
-1559 KSEPQ
+1559 KSEPPP
-1564 T
+1564 

>member
-1 MPSVSPTD
+1 MSQMDLFVPLLGTSDTRKKLSIGNDIINYLGLPSNSIECD
-9 PGLLEGSPPP
+9 DIGRFIDGLIPWLQ
-19 PVSPSSSM
+19 SSNFKVTLNGIEITTFLVERM
-27 ELGGSLV
+27 KEDFRPYLGGV
-34 GLGEIPLSSQCSV
+34 IPPIIDRLG
-47 ESLGSLDSGH
+47 DSKDA
-57 SSSVGNGVAEGSPI
+57 VREKAQV
-71 PRPPNPALVIS
+71 LIS
-82 ASPAPPRSSSPTS
+82 ALMVHVL
-95 SPNSTPT
+95 SPNSMFERLIPAFAHKNGKVREEVMACLQNALNNHGAGSITVSRLVPHIVKLLSDPT
-102 TSPHPASPPRGVE
+102 APVRDCAFNTLVECYKHYGDRLRADLSKKHNIPPAKLPALMTRFDEVRDTGLLLPTATS
-115 MDELLKPYQRPPEI
+115 LT
-129 SVAAMG
+129 G
-135 TQSRPLSR
+135 T
-143 IDRSLSN
+143 
-150 TSTTSIGSNDTARSN
+150 G
-165 LTSCSNNTSVSS
+165 
-177 TNSTTSS
+177 
-184 TTIVTPIKTKEEL
+184 E
-197 DAYIDHLDS
+197 
-206 LWSQEDEWIMIF
+206 
-218 DNLIKNTEA
+218 
-227 STRSRRHTHHSHYH
+227 
-241 NSGTASYHSSP
+241 
-252 YQSPYKRSGKG
+252 GKG
-263 DDDVD
+263 EDDVD
-268 RASRS
+268 RAS
-273 LPRRPLALRR
+273 
-283 KIKSGGSKSRASSA
+283 IKSGGSKSRASSA

-313 AGAGESGGGGT
+313 AGGESGGGGA

-375 LEDTLTKFREIIQN
+375 LEDTLSKIREIIQN
-389 PSNDW
+389 PNNDW

-446 TLAYMSQELHHKVD
+446 TIAYMSQELHHKVD

-467 PNLIYLIPNS
+467 PNLINLIPNS

-505 LRELNS
+505 LREMSS
-511 KNREIRKVLYEV
+511 KNREIRKVLCEV

-608 NSQKPSVGSRPG
+608 NSQKPS
-620 WSRSS
+620 
-625 STAGSTENLC
+625 
-635 GIPSRLPQSS
+635 
-645 MRRSAIP
+645 
-652 TVSTHRQQD
+652 
-661 SPDSPAPSHTPTSF
+661 
-675 RSNSAIDLQ
+675 
-684 AARRAQARSQYAQA
+684 
-698 QRLKIGSG
+698 
-706 ASLRTEADDKAR
+706 AR

-1078 RDLTASPDTPVALA
+1078 RDLTASPDTPMALA

-1207 YSLSSHGPRSL
+1207 YRSL

-1295 RILCTLSDS
+1295 RILCSLSDS

-1313 DDDLGDG
+1313 DDDLGKGDG

>member
-1 MPSVSPTD
+1 MSQMDLFVPLLGTSDTRKKLSIGNDIINYLGLPSNSIECD
-9 PGLLEGSPPP
+9 DIGRFIDGLIPWLQ
-19 PVSPSSSM
+19 SSNFKVTLNGIEITTFLVERM
-27 ELGGSLV
+27 KEDFRPYLGGV
-34 GLGEIPLSSQCSV
+34 IPPIIDRLG
-47 ESLGSLDSGH
+47 DSKDA
-57 SSSVGNGVAEGSPI
+57 VREKAQV
-71 PRPPNPALVIS
+71 LIS
-82 ASPAPPRSSSPTS
+82 ALMVHVL
-95 SPNSTPT
+95 SPNSMFERLIPAFAHKNGKVREEVMACLQNALNNHGAGSITVSRLVPHIVKLLSDPT
-102 TSPHPASPPRGVE
+102 APVRDCAFNTLVECYKHYGDRLRADLSKKHNIPPAKLPALMTRFDEVRDTGLLLPTATS
-115 MDELLKPYQRPPEI
+115 LT
-129 SVAAMG
+129 G
-135 TQSRPLSR
+135 T
-143 IDRSLSN
+143 
-150 TSTTSIGSNDTARSN
+150 G
-165 LTSCSNNTSVSS
+165 
-177 TNSTTSS
+177 
-184 TTIVTPIKTKEEL
+184 E
-197 DAYIDHLDS
+197 
-206 LWSQEDEWIMIF
+206 
-218 DNLIKNTEA
+218 
-227 STRSRRHTHHSHYH
+227 
-241 NSGTASYHSSP
+241 
-252 YQSPYKRSGKG
+252 GKG
-263 DDDVD
+263 EDDVD
-268 RASRS
+268 RAS
-273 LPRRPLALRR
+273 
-283 KIKSGGSKSRASSA
+283 IKSGGSKSRASSA

-313 AGAGESGGGGT
+313 AGGESGGGGA

-375 LEDTLTKFREIIQN
+375 LEDTLSKIREIIQN
-389 PSNDW
+389 PNNDW

-446 TLAYMSQELHHKVD
+446 TIAYMSQELHHKVD

-467 PNLIYLIPNS
+467 PNLINLIPNS

-505 LRELNS
+505 LREMSS
-511 KNREIRKVLYEV
+511 KNREIRKVLCEV

-661 SPDSPAPSHTPTSF
+661 SPDSPAPSHTPTTSF

-706 ASLRTEADDKAR
+706 ASLPR

-1078 RDLTASPDTPVALA
+1078 RDLTASPDTPMALA

-1207 YSLSSHGPRSL
+1207 YRSL

-1295 RILCTLSDS
+1295 RILCSLSDS

-1313 DDDLGDG
+1313 DDDLGKGDG

>member
-1 MPSVSPTD
+1 MSQMDLFVPLLGTSDTRKKLSIGNDIINYLGLPSNSIECD
-9 PGLLEGSPPP
+9 DIGRFIDGLIPWLQ
-19 PVSPSSSM
+19 SSNFKVTLNGIEITTFLVERM
-27 ELGGSLV
+27 KEDFRPYLGGV
-34 GLGEIPLSSQCSV
+34 IPPIIDRLG
-47 ESLGSLDSGH
+47 DSKDA
-57 SSSVGNGVAEGSPI
+57 VREKAQV
-71 PRPPNPALVIS
+71 LIS
-82 ASPAPPRSSSPTS
+82 ALMVHVL
-95 SPNSTPT
+95 SPNSMFERLIPAFAHKNGKVREEVMACLQNALNNHGAGSITVSRLVPHIVKLLSDPT
-102 TSPHPASPPRGVE
+102 APVRDCAFNTLVECYKHYGDRLRADLSKKHNIPPAKLPALMTRFDEVRDTGLLLPTATS
-115 MDELLKPYQRPPEI
+115 LT
-129 SVAAMG
+129 G
-135 TQSRPLSR
+135 T
-143 IDRSLSN
+143 
-150 TSTTSIGSNDTARSN
+150 G
-165 LTSCSNNTSVSS
+165 
-177 TNSTTSS
+177 
-184 TTIVTPIKTKEEL
+184 E
-197 DAYIDHLDS
+197 
-206 LWSQEDEWIMIF
+206 
-218 DNLIKNTEA
+218 
-227 STRSRRHTHHSHYH
+227 
-241 NSGTASYHSSP
+241 
-252 YQSPYKRSGKG
+252 GKG
-263 DDDVD
+263 EDDVD
-268 RASRS
+268 RAS
-273 LPRRPLALRR
+273 
-283 KIKSGGSKSRASSA
+283 IKSGGSKSRASSA

-313 AGAGESGGGGT
+313 AG
-324 PRATVKRVPSVT
+324 
-336 RGRIGSSS
+336 
-344 STTANAGAVD
+344 ANAGAVD

-375 LEDTLTKFREIIQN
+375 LEDTLSKIREIIQN
-389 PSNDW
+389 PNNDW

-446 TLAYMSQELHHKVD
+446 TIAYMSQELHHKVD

-467 PNLIYLIPNS
+467 PNLINLIPNS

-505 LRELNS
+505 LREMSS
-511 KNREIRKVLYEV
+511 KNREIRKVLCEV

-661 SPDSPAPSHTPTSF
+661 SPDSPAPSHTPTTSF

-706 ASLRTEADDKAR
+706 ASLPR

-893 FDSCRRNDLFW
+893 FDSCRRND
-904 YGSQQRILK
+904 
-913 EVWEPTAKMQDV
+913 MQDV

-1078 RDLTASPDTPVALA
+1078 RDLTASPDTPMALA

-1207 YSLSSHGPRSL
+1207 YRSL

-1295 RILCTLSDS
+1295 RILCSLSDS

>member
-1 MPSVSPTD
+1 MPSVTPSEVLP
-9 PGLLEGSPPP
+9 GSPPP
-19 PVSPSSSM
+19 PVSPATSM
-27 ELGGSLV
+27 ELSGSL
-34 GLGEIPLSSQCSV
+34 GDITLTSQCSV

-57 SSSVGNGVAEGSPI
+57 SSSADNGTTESQAGSPSPGYKSHS
-71 PRPPNPALVIS
+71 PRLI
-82 ASPAPPRSSSPTS
+82 APPTNNDSPTPSSP
-95 SPNSTPT
+95 
-102 TSPHPASPPRGVE
+102 RDYGVE
-115 MDELLKPYQRPPEI
+115 PTYSPKI
-129 SVAAMG
+129 SVASMG
-135 TQSRPLSR
+135 CQDRPVSR

-150 TSTTSIGSNDTARSN
+150 TSTSSINSDI
-165 LTSCSNNTSVSS
+165 
-177 TNSTTSS
+177 STTSNETRSSNTTLNSVASDNTTTTSTSTTS
-184 TTIVTPIKTKEEL
+184 TTIVTPIKSKAEL
-197 DAYIDHLDS
+197 DAYIEHLDT

-227 STRSRRHTHHSHYH
+227 STRSRRHTHHHSHYH
-241 NSGTASYHSSP
+241 NSGTTSHHSSP
-252 YQSPYKRSGKG
+252 YSSPYKRGKG
-263 DDDVD
+263 DDEVD
-268 RASRS
+268 RSS
-273 LPRRPLALRR
+273 V
-283 KIKSGGSKSRASSA
+283 KSGGSKSRASSA

-305 GASLPPKS
+305 GAALPPKS
-313 AGAGESGGGGT
+313 AGAGEGGGGGG
-324 PRATVKRVPSVT
+324 PRTTVKRVPSIS

-344 STTANAGAVD
+344 SNAAAAGAVD
-354 EASFFA
+354 EAAFFA
-360 SFEDVPKVTIYSTRE
+360 LFEDVPKVTIYSTRE
-375 LEDTLTKFREIIQN
+375 LEDTLTKIREVISSPN
-389 PSNDW
+389 NDW
-394 DKRVDHL
+394 DKRVDAL
-401 KKIRSLLIAGA
+401 KKLRSMLIAGA
-412 ASYEEFYP
+412 SSYEEFYP

-446 TLAYMSQELHHKVD
+446 TVAYMSQELHHKVD
-460 HLCETVL
+460 HLCETLL
-467 PNLIYLIPNS
+467 PSLINLIPNS
-477 AKVMA
+477 AKIMA

-505 LRELNS
+505 LRELTS
-511 KNREIRKVLYEV
+511 KNREIRKVLCEV

-531 PTHSMEKHVIILS
+531 PTHSMEKHVAILA
-544 ESIKKGITDAD
+544 ENIKRGITDAD

-560 FSRKAYWGYADHFK
+560 FSRKAYWGFADHFK

-584 DPSYKKMLQGEAG
+584 DPSYKKMLQGEIS

-608 NSQKPSVGSRPG
+608 NSHNKS
-620 WSRSS
+620 
-625 STAGSTENLC
+625 
-635 GIPSRLPQSS
+635 
-645 MRRSAIP
+645 
-652 TVSTHRQQD
+652 
-661 SPDSPAPSHTPTSF
+661 
-675 RSNSAIDLQ
+675 
-684 AARRAQARSQYAQA
+684 
-698 QRLKIGSG
+698 
-706 ASLRTEADDKAR
+706 AR
-718 PRKTSDHPPI
+718 PRKTSEHPPI

-761 LSYATYVTSAGDTG
+761 LSYATYSSPGDTG

-797 PNRYSGLSSL
+797 PNRYTGLSGISP
-807 TSSKSRSRSIS
+807 SKSRSRSIS
-818 GATEMPPQVP
+818 GASEMPPQVP
-828 GKTRQVMAQKILQ
+828 GKSRQVMAQKILQ

-864 SPNRKIYTKAFEDQ
+864 SPNRKMYTKAFEDQ

-893 FDSCRRNDLFW
+893 FDSCRRNDLIW

-925 SDIIANCA
+925 SDIILNCA

-948 AFLRGSHMLTGSELR
+948 AFLRGSHMLTGSELK

-997 DLGDWLYILL
+997 DLGDWLYVLL

-1022 QAKIHKTLDLVRDS
+1022 QTKIHRTLDLVRDS

-1053 TQTPNSKVKVASL
+1053 TQTPNSKVKVATL
-1066 TYLKYLVDVMER
+1066 TYLKCLVDVMER
-1078 RDLTASPDTPVALA
+1078 GDFTASHDTPMALA
-1092 KILTWTADQKSLDIR
+1092 KILTWTADQKFLDIR
-1107 RAASAAFIAMFNC
+1107 RAASAVVIAMFNC

-1133 PACQNTA
+1133 PACQSTA
-1140 SQIIQNHL
+1140 SQIIQTHL
-1148 KRAASLDAS
+1148 KRASSLDAS

-1181 LPRSQRT
+1181 LPRSHRP
-1188 SRHNT
+1188 SRYNT

-1207 YSLSSHGPRSL
+1207 YRSL

-1224 IQNYSFDLDLN
+1224 IQNYSFDLE
-1235 SSRRDSLEKHRESTS
+1235 SLEKHRDSTS
-1250 QDSGISQLSTGGGDI
+1250 QDSGISQLSAGGGDI
-1265 RNIDTVD
+1265 RNIEAVD
-1272 DKGSEDTNG
+1272 DKHCEDTNG
-1281 MLSGRSS
+1281 ILSGRSS

-1295 RILCTLSDS
+1295 RQLSMMSDS

-1313 DDDLGDG
+1313 DDDLGRGDG
-1320 QESDVEVMSSVIAEL
+1320 QESDAEVMSGVVAEL
-1335 GNTEEGRSAEKRAAL
+1335 GNAEEGRSAEKRSAL
-1350 MSLIRLARTGS
+1350 TNLIRLARTGS

-1366 ENFRV
+1366 ENFRA
-1371 VLRLLLESLG
+1371 VLRLLLECLT
-1381 CDDGGQRVLVLA
+1381 CDDGGQRALVLA
-1393 VVTEMMRRSPLVHHF
+1393 VLTEMMRRSPLVHHF
-1408 LNFSELIILRV
+1408 LSFSELIILRV
-1419 LNAHADGVKEVLR
+1419 LNAHADKEKEVLR

-1453 LKPLIQMGDYPVNQA
+1453 LKPLIQMGEYPVNQA

-1476 VEAHQPSIVAAAL
+1476 VEAHQPSIVAAAM

-1544 YIKRAETQSSGASSP
+1544 YIKRAETQNSGASSP
-1559 KSEPQ
+1559 KSEPPM
-1564 T
+1564 

>member
-1 MPSVSPTD
+1 MQ
-9 PGLLEGSPPP
+9 LL
-19 PVSPSSSM
+19 
-27 ELGGSLV
+27 
-34 GLGEIPLSSQCSV
+34 
-47 ESLGSLDSGH
+47 
-57 SSSVGNGVAEGSPI
+57 
-71 PRPPNPALVIS
+71 
-82 ASPAPPRSSSPTS
+82 PTS
-95 SPNSTPT
+95 G
-102 TSPHPASPPRGVE
+102 A
-115 MDELLKPYQRPPEI
+115 
-129 SVAAMG
+129 
-135 TQSRPLSR
+135 
-143 IDRSLSN
+143 
-150 TSTTSIGSNDTARSN
+150 TAK
-165 LTSCSNNTSVSS
+165 V
-177 TNSTTSS
+177 
-184 TTIVTPIKTKEEL
+184 
-197 DAYIDHLDS
+197 
-206 LWSQEDEWIMIF
+206 
-218 DNLIKNTEA
+218 
-227 STRSRRHTHHSHYH
+227 
-241 NSGTASYHSSP
+241 
-252 YQSPYKRSGKG
+252 
-263 DDDVD
+263 
-268 RASRS
+268 
-273 LPRRPLALRR
+273 
-283 KIKSGGSKSRASSA
+283 KSGGSKSRASSA

-305 GASLPPKS
+305 GAALPPKS
-313 AGAGESGGGGT
+313 AGA
-324 PRATVKRVPSVT
+324 A
-336 RGRIGSSS
+336 
-344 STTANAGAVD
+344 AGAVD

-360 SFEDVPKVTIYSTRE
+360 SFEDVPKITIYSARE
-375 LEDTLTKFREIIQN
+375 LDDMLTKVREVIASPN
-389 PSNDW
+389 NDW
-394 DKRVDHL
+394 DKRADSL
-401 KKIRSLLIAGA
+401 KKLRSLLVAGA
-412 ASYEEFYP
+412 WNYEEFYP

-428 MQLSIKDLRSQVV
+428 LQFSIKDLRSQVV
-441 REACV
+441 REACITV
-446 TLAYMSQELHHKVD
+446 AYMSQELHHKVD
-460 HLCETVL
+460 HLCETIL
-467 PNLIYLIPNS
+467 PNLINLIPNS

-482 SSGIV
+482 SSGVV

-505 LRELNS
+505 LREMSS

-531 PTHSMEKHVIILS
+531 PTHSMEKHVAALA
-544 ESIKKGITDAD
+544 ENIKKGITDAD

-560 FSRKAYWGYADHFK
+560 FSRKAYWGFADHFK
-574 DEADKLLNSL
+574 DEADRLLNSL

-603 SQSLH
+603 SGSLH
-608 NSQKPSVGSRPG
+608 NKPAGAARAG

-625 STAGSTENLC
+625 STAGSTENLAA
-635 GIPSRLPQSS
+635 GGQMSRLPHGS

-652 TVSTHRQQD
+652 TPASHRPSND
-661 SPDSPAPSHTPTSF
+661 SLDSPASPALTPTNF

-698 QRLKIGSG
+698 QRLKVGSG
-706 ASLRTEADDKAR
+706 ASLPR

-728 SSITSPD
+728 SSVTSPD

-761 LSYATYVTSAGDTG
+761 LSYATYASPGDSG
-775 TLGRT
+775 TMGRT

-797 PNRYSGLSSL
+797 PSRYGGISSI
-807 TSSKSRSRSIS
+807 SPSKSRSRSIS
-818 GATEMPPQVP
+818 GASEMPPQVP
-828 GKTRQVMAQKILQ
+828 KTRQVMAQKILQ

-864 SPNRKIYTKAFEDQ
+864 SPNRKMYTKAFEDQ

-893 FDSCRRNDLFW
+893 FDSCRRNELFW

-913 EVWEPTAKMQDV
+913 EVWEPSAKMQDV
-925 SDIIANCA
+925 NDIILNCA

-938 DRKEGLMALQ
+938 DRKEGMMALQ
-948 AFLRGSHMLTGSELR
+948 EFLRGSHMLTGSELK

-972 FMDAHTKVFTLF
+972 FMDAHTKVFTIF

-991 IMVHKA
+991 IKVHYT
-997 DLGDWLYILL
+997 DLFDWLYILL

-1022 QAKIHKTLDLVRDS
+1022 QAKIHKTLDLVRYS

-1053 TQTPNSKVKVASL
+1053 TQTPNTKVKVATL
-1066 TYLKYLVDVMER
+1066 TYLKCLVDVMER
-1078 RDLTASPDTPVALA
+1078 GDLASSPDTPVALA
-1092 KILTWTADQKSLDIR
+1092 KILTWTADQKYLEIR
-1107 RAASAAFIAMFNC
+1107 RAASAAFIAMFNY
-1120 NITEFTALLQQLP
+1120 NITEFTTLLQQLP

-1140 SQIIQNHL
+1140 SQIIQTHI
-1148 KRAASLDAS
+1148 KRASNLDAS

-1166 PSAGGTPVLQSPNTS
+1166 PSSGGTPVLQSPNTS
-1181 LPRSQRT
+1181 LPRSHRP
-1188 SRHNT
+1188 SRYNT

-1207 YSLSSHGPRSL
+1207 YRSL

-1224 IQNYSFDLDLN
+1224 IQNYSFDLE
-1235 SSRRDSLEKHRESTS
+1235 SLEKHRDSTS
-1250 QDSGISQLSTGGGDI
+1250 QDSGISQLSAGGADL
-1265 RNIDTVD
+1265 RNNDATE
-1272 DKGSEDTNG
+1272 DKPSEDTNG
-1281 MLSGRSS
+1281 ILSGRSS

-1295 RILCTLSDS
+1295 RQLSLMSDS

-1313 DDDLGDG
+1313 DDDLGRGDG
-1320 QESDVEVMSSVIAEL
+1320 QESDAEVMSGVISEL
-1335 GNTEEGRSAEKRAAL
+1335 GNTDEGRGVEKRAAL
-1350 MSLIRLARTGS
+1350 TNLIRLARTGS

-1366 ENFRV
+1366 ENFRA
-1371 VLRLLLESLG
+1371 VLRLLLEVLTCEDS
-1381 CDDGGQRVLVLA
+1381 GQRSLVLA
-1393 VVTEMMRRSPLVHHF
+1393 VLTEMMRRSPLVHHF
-1408 LNFSELIILRV
+1408 LSFSELIILRV
-1419 LNAHADGVKEVLR
+1419 LNAHADKEKEVLR
-1432 AASVCAGTVAEILPP
+1432 AASICAGTVAEILPP

-1453 LKPLIQMGDYPVNQA
+1453 LKPLIQMAEYPVNQA

-1511 VFCMVALHNAVG
+1511 VFCMVALHNAIG

-1529 HLETLTGSKLKLLNL
+1529 HLDALTGSKLKLLNL
-1544 YIKRAETQSSGASSP
+1544 YIKRAETQNSGASSP
-1559 KSEPQ
+1559 KSEPPM
-1564 T
+1564 

>member
-19 PVSPSSSM
+19 SVSPAGCV
-27 ELGGSLV
+27 ELEGSLA
-34 GLGEIPLSSQCSV
+34 GLGDMPLTSQCSV

-57 SSSVGNGVAEGSPI
+57 SSSAGNGAAESHAGSPSPGPI
-71 PRPPNPALVIS
+71 ISTPPPPA
-82 ASPAPPRSSSPTS
+82 ATSPTPS
-95 SPNSTPT
+95 AFSTPT
-102 TSPHPASPPRGVE
+102 SPRTHLEDRCDSSGR
-115 MDELLKPYQRPPEI
+115 I
-129 SVAAMG
+129 SVASMG
-135 TQSRPLSR
+135 SSQDRPPSG
-143 IDRSLSN
+143 INRSLSN
-150 TSTTSIGSNDTARSN
+150 TSTVSVASTDTVDTLNSTDTINSAATSAT
-165 LTSCSNNTSVSS
+165 NNTSTS
-177 TNSTTSS
+177 TSTSTSS
-184 TTIVTPIKTKEEL
+184 TTIVTPIKSKEEL
-197 DAYIDHLDS
+197 DSYIDHLDS

-218 DNLIKNTEA
+218 DNLIRNTEA
-227 STRSRRHTHHSHYH
+227 STRSRRHTHHYSHYH
-241 NSGTASYHSSP
+241 NNGTTSNHSSP
-252 YQSPYKRSGKG
+252 YHSPYKKGKG
-263 DDDVD
+263 DDEVD

-273 LPRRPLALRR
+273 LPRRPLALR
-283 KIKSGGSKSRASSA
+283 KKVKSGGSKSRASSA

-305 GASLPPKS
+305 GAALPPKS
-313 AGAGESGGGGT
+313 AGAGESGGGGG
-324 PRATVKRVPSVT
+324 PRTTIKRVPSIS
-336 RGRIGSSS
+336 RGRAGSSS
-344 STTANAGAVD
+344 SSTAPAGAVD

-360 SFEDVPKVTIYSTRE
+360 SFEDVPKVNIYSARE
-375 LEDTLTKFREIIQN
+375 LEDSLTKIREVISS

-394 DKRVDHL
+394 DKRVDAL
-401 KKIRSLLIAGA
+401 KKLRSLLIAGA
-412 ASYEEFYP
+412 NGYEEFYP

-441 REACV
+441 REACITV
-446 TLAYMSQELHHKVD
+446 AYMSQELHHKVD

-482 SSGIV
+482 SSGVV

-505 LRELNS
+505 LREISS
-511 KNREIRKVLYEV
+511 KNREIRKVLCEV

-531 PTHSMEKHVIILS
+531 PTHSMEKHVLILA
-544 ESIKKGITDAD
+544 ETIKKGITDAD

-560 FSRKAYWGYADHFK
+560 FSRKAYWGFAGHFK

-584 DPSYKKMLQGEAG
+584 DPSYKKMLQGEMS

-608 NSQKPSVGSRPG
+608 NSQKSAGARPG

-625 STAGSTENLC
+625 STAGSTENLS
-635 GIPSRLPQSS
+635 GMSSRLPQSG

-652 TVSTHRQQD
+652 TPASHRPQD
-661 SPDSPAPSHTPTSF
+661 SSDSPAPSHTPTNF

-698 QRLKIGSG
+698 QRLKVGSG
-706 ASLRTEADDKAR
+706 ASLRTEGEDKAR

-735 RMGRS
+735 RMGRP

-761 LSYATYVTSAGDTG
+761 LSYATYSSPGDSG
-775 TLGRT
+775 TLGRS

-797 PNRYSGLSSL
+797 PSRYSGLSGISP
-807 TSSKSRSRSIS
+807 SKSRSRSIS
-818 GATEMPPQVP
+818 GASEMPPQVP
-828 GKTRQVMAQKILQ
+828 GKSRQVMAQKILQ

-858 PGGVLR
+858 PGGGVL
-864 SPNRKIYTKAFEDQ
+864 
-878 SDNDSETS
+878 
-886 SVCSERS
+886 
-893 FDSCRRNDLFW
+893 
-904 YGSQQRILK
+904 
-913 EVWEPTAKMQDV
+913 MQDV
-925 SDIIANCA
+925 SDIILNCA

-948 AFLRGSHMLTGSELR
+948 AFLRGSHMLTGSELK

-1022 QAKIHKTLDLVRDS
+1022 QTKIHKTLDLVRDS

-1041 QFIVIMRFLVDQ
+1041 QFIVLMRFLVDQ
-1053 TQTPNSKVKVASL
+1053 AQTPNSKVKVATL
-1066 TYLKYLVDVMER
+1066 TYLKCLVDVMDR
-1078 RDLTASPDTPVALA
+1078 GDLTASPDTPMALA

-1107 RAASAAFIAMFNC
+1107 RAASACFIAMFNC

-1133 PACQNTA
+1133 SACQSTA
-1140 SQIIQNHL
+1140 SQIIQSHL

-1157 PSSLPPRTP
+1157 PSSLPTRTP

-1181 LPRSQRT
+1181 LPRSHRS

-1207 YSLSSHGPRSL
+1207 YRSL

-1224 IQNYSFDLDLN
+1224 IQNYSFDLDL
-1235 SSRRDSLEKHRESTS
+1235 SSRRDSLEKHRDSTS
-1250 QDSGISQLSTGGGDI
+1250 QVFLPQDSGISQLSAGGGDL
-1265 RNIDTVD
+1265 RTIDTVD
-1272 DKGSEDTNG
+1272 DKGVEDTNG
-1281 MLSGRSS
+1281 ILSGRSS

-1295 RILCTLSDS
+1295 RNLSMMSDS

-1313 DDDLGDG
+1313 DDDLGRGDG
-1320 QESDVEVMSSVIAEL
+1320 QESDAEIMSGVVAEL
-1335 GNTEEGRSAEKRAAL
+1335 GNTEEGRTAEKRAAL
-1350 MSLIRLARTGS
+1350 TSLIRLARTGS

-1366 ENFRV
+1366 ENFRA
-1371 VLRLLLESLG
+1371 VLRLLLESLA
-1381 CDDGGQRVLVLA
+1381 CDDGGQRALVLA
-1393 VVTEMMRRSPLVHHF
+1393 VLTEMMRRSPLVHHF
-1408 LNFSELIILRV
+1408 LSFSELIILRV
-1419 LNAHADGVKEVLR
+1419 LNAHADKEKEVLR

-1453 LKPLIQMGDYPVNQA
+1453 LKPLIQMGEYPVNQA

-1523 EEAMRP
+1523 EDAMRP
-1529 HLETLTGSKLKLLNL
+1529 HLESLTGSKLKLLNL
-1544 YIKRAETQSSGASSP
+1544 YIKRAETQNSGASSP
-1559 KSEPQ
+1559 KSEPPP
-1564 T
+1564 

>member
-1 MPSVSPTD
+1 MSQMDLFVPLLGTSDTRKKLSIGNDIINYLGLPSNSIECD
-9 PGLLEGSPPP
+9 DIGRFIDGLIPWLQ
-19 PVSPSSSM
+19 SSNFKVTLNGIEITTFLVERM
-27 ELGGSLV
+27 KEDFRPYLGGV
-34 GLGEIPLSSQCSV
+34 IPPIIDRLG
-47 ESLGSLDSGH
+47 DSKDA
-57 SSSVGNGVAEGSPI
+57 VREKAQV
-71 PRPPNPALVIS
+71 LIS
-82 ASPAPPRSSSPTS
+82 ALMVHVL
-95 SPNSTPT
+95 SPNSMFERLIPAFAHKNGKVREEVMACLQNALNNHGAGSITVSRLVPHIVKLLSDPT
-102 TSPHPASPPRGVE
+102 APVRDCAFNTLVECYKHYGDRLRADLSKKHNIPPAKLPALMTRFDEVRDTGLLLPTATS
-115 MDELLKPYQRPPEI
+115 LT
-129 SVAAMG
+129 G
-135 TQSRPLSR
+135 T
-143 IDRSLSN
+143 
-150 TSTTSIGSNDTARSN
+150 G
-165 LTSCSNNTSVSS
+165 
-177 TNSTTSS
+177 
-184 TTIVTPIKTKEEL
+184 E
-197 DAYIDHLDS
+197 
-206 LWSQEDEWIMIF
+206 
-218 DNLIKNTEA
+218 
-227 STRSRRHTHHSHYH
+227 
-241 NSGTASYHSSP
+241 
-252 YQSPYKRSGKG
+252 GKG
-263 DDDVD
+263 EDDVD
-268 RASRS
+268 RAS
-273 LPRRPLALRR
+273 
-283 KIKSGGSKSRASSA
+283 IKSGGSKSRASSA

-313 AGAGESGGGGT
+313 AG
-324 PRATVKRVPSVT
+324 
-336 RGRIGSSS
+336 
-344 STTANAGAVD
+344 ANAGAVD

-375 LEDTLTKFREIIQN
+375 LEDTLSKIREIIQN
-389 PSNDW
+389 PNNDW

-446 TLAYMSQELHHKVD
+446 TIAYMSQELHHKVD

-467 PNLIYLIPNS
+467 PNLINLIPNS

-505 LRELNS
+505 LREMSS
-511 KNREIRKVLYEV
+511 KNREIRKVLCEV

-608 NSQKPSVGSRPG
+608 NSQKPSG
-620 WSRSS
+620 
-625 STAGSTENLC
+625 
-635 GIPSRLPQSS
+635 
-645 MRRSAIP
+645 
-652 TVSTHRQQD
+652 
-661 SPDSPAPSHTPTSF
+661 
-675 RSNSAIDLQ
+675 
-684 AARRAQARSQYAQA
+684 
-698 QRLKIGSG
+698 
-706 ASLRTEADDKAR
+706 TEADDKAR

-893 FDSCRRNDLFW
+893 FDSCRRND
-904 YGSQQRILK
+904 
-913 EVWEPTAKMQDV
+913 MQDV

-1078 RDLTASPDTPVALA
+1078 RDLTASPDTPMALA

-1295 RILCTLSDS
+1295 RILCSLSDS

>member
-1 MPSVSPTD
+1 MSQLDQFTPLLGTSDTRKKIALGTEIINYLGLPSNTIECD
-9 PGLLEGSPPP
+9 DIGHFIDGLVPWLQSSNFKVTLNGLE
-19 PVSPSSSM
+19 VM
-27 ELGGSLV
+27 TFLV
-34 GLGEIPLSSQCSV
+34 ERMKEDFRPYLSSV
-47 ESLGSLDSGH
+47 IPAVTDRLGDSKDAVREKAQLLISTLMDHVVTPNSMFERLMPAFSHKNGKVREEAMSCLQNTLTNH
-57 SSSVGNGVAEGSPI
+57 GASSVTVSRLI
-71 PRPPNPALVIS
+71 PHIVKLLSDPTAMVRDCAFNTLVECYKHYGDRLRADLSKKHNIPPAKLPALMTRFDEVRDTGLMLPS
-82 ASPAPPRSSSPTS
+82 A
-95 SPNSTPT
+95 T
-102 TSPHPASPPRGVE
+102 TAT
-115 MDELLKPYQRPPEI
+115 
-129 SVAAMG
+129 G
-135 TQSRPLSR
+135 T
-143 IDRSLSN
+143 IE
-150 TSTTSIGSNDTARSN
+150 G
-165 LTSCSNNTSVSS
+165 
-177 TNSTTSS
+177 
-184 TTIVTPIKTKEEL
+184 KG
-197 DAYIDHLDS
+197 
-206 LWSQEDEWIMIF
+206 EDE
-218 DNLIKNTEA
+218 
-227 STRSRRHTHHSHYH
+227 
-241 NSGTASYHSSP
+241 
-252 YQSPYKRSGKG
+252 
-263 DDDVD
+263 VD

-273 LPRRPLALRR
+273 LPRRPLAPR
-283 KIKSGGSKSRASSA
+283 KKVKSGGSKSRASSA

-305 GASLPPKS
+305 GAALPPKS
-313 AGAGESGGGGT
+313 AGA
-324 PRATVKRVPSVT
+324 A
-336 RGRIGSSS
+336 
-344 STTANAGAVD
+344 AGAVD

-375 LEDTLTKFREIIQN
+375 LEDTLTKIREVISS

-394 DKRVDHL
+394 DKRVDTL
-401 KKIRSLLIAGA
+401 KKLRSMLIAGA
-412 ASYEEFYP
+412 SSYEEFYP

-428 MQLSIKDLRSQVV
+428 IQLSIKDLRSQVV

-446 TLAYMSQELHHKVD
+446 TVAYMSQELHHKVD
-460 HLCETVL
+460 HLCETLL
-467 PNLIYLIPNS
+467 PSLINLIPNS

-505 LRELNS
+505 LREMTS
-511 KNREIRKVLYEV
+511 KNKEIRKVLCEV

-531 PTHSMEKHVIILS
+531 PTHSMEKHVGILG

-560 FSRKAYWGYADHFK
+560 FSRKAYWGFADHFK

-584 DPSYKKMLQGEAG
+584 DPSYKKMLQGEMG

-608 NSQKPSVGSRPG
+608 NSQSKSAGTRPG

-625 STAGSTENLC
+625 STAGSIENLS
-635 GIPSRLPQSS
+635 GQSS
-645 MRRSAIP
+645 KLMHSSTRRSAIP
-652 TVSTHRQQD
+652 TPSSHRPQD
-661 SPDSPAPSHTPTSF
+661 SLDSPAPSLTPTNNF

-684 AARRAQARSQYAQA
+684 AARRAQARSQYAQS
-698 QRLKIGSG
+698 QRLKVGSG
-706 ASLRTEADDKAR
+706 ASLRTEGEEKAR

-761 LSYATYVTSAGDTG
+761 LSYATYVSPGDSG

-797 PNRYSGLSSL
+797 PNRYSGLSGISP
-807 TSSKSRSRSIS
+807 SKSRSRSIS
-818 GATEMPPQVP
+818 GTSEMPPQVP
-828 GKTRQVMAQKILQ
+828 GKSRQVMAQKILQ

-864 SPNRKIYTKAFEDQ
+864 SPNRKMYTKAFEDQ

-925 SDIIANCA
+925 SDIILNCA

-948 AFLRGSHMLTGSELR
+948 AFLRGSHMLTGSELK

-997 DLGDWLYILL
+997 DLGDWLYVLL

-1022 QAKIHKTLDLVRDS
+1022 QTKIHRTLDLVRDS

-1053 TQTPNSKVKVASL
+1053 TQTPNSKVKVATL
-1066 TYLKYLVDVMER
+1066 TYLKCLVDVMER
-1078 RDLTASPDTPVALA
+1078 GDLTASPDTPMALA
-1092 KILTWTADQKSLDIR
+1092 KILTWTADQKFLDIR

-1133 PACQNTA
+1133 PACQSTA
-1140 SQIIQNHL
+1140 SQIIQSHL
-1148 KRAASLDAS
+1148 KRASSLDAS

-1181 LPRSQRT
+1181 LPRSHRP
-1188 SRHNT
+1188 SRYNT

-1207 YSLSSHGPRSL
+1207 YRSL

-1224 IQNYSFDLDLN
+1224 IQNYSFDLE
-1235 SSRRDSLEKHRESTS
+1235 SLEKHRDSTS
-1250 QDSGISQLSTGGGDI
+1250 QDSGISQLSAGGADI
-1265 RNIDTVD
+1265 RNIDAVD
-1272 DKGSEDTNG
+1272 DKHSEDTNG
-1281 MLSGRSS
+1281 VLSGRSS

-1295 RILCTLSDS
+1295 RQLSMMSDS

-1313 DDDLGDG
+1313 DDDLGRGDG
-1320 QESDVEVMSSVIAEL
+1320 QESDAEVMSGVVAEL
-1335 GNTEEGRSAEKRAAL
+1335 GNTEEGRSVEKRGAL
-1350 MSLIRLARTGS
+1350 TSLIRLARTGS

-1366 ENFRV
+1366 ENFRA
-1371 VLRLLLESLG
+1371 VLRLLLECLT
-1381 CDDGGQRVLVLA
+1381 CDDGGQRALVLA
-1393 VVTEMMRRSPLVHHF
+1393 VLTEMMRRSPLVHHF
-1408 LNFSELIILRV
+1408 LSFSELIILRV
-1419 LNAHADGVKEVLR
+1419 LNAHADKEKEVLR

-1453 LKPLIQMGDYPVNQA
+1453 LKPLIQMGEYPVNQA

-1529 HLETLTGSKLKLLNL
+1529 HLESLTGSKLKLLNL
-1544 YIKRAETQSSGASSP
+1544 YIKRAETQNSGASSP
-1559 KSEPQ
+1559 KSEPPM
-1564 T
+1564 

>member
-893 FDSCRRNDLFW
+893 FDSCRRND
-904 YGSQQRILK
+904 
-913 EVWEPTAKMQDV
+913 MQDV

-1313 DDDLGDG
+1313 DDDLGKGDG

>member
-1 MPSVSPTD
+1 MT
-9 PGLLEGSPPP
+9 LTF
-19 PVSPSSSM
+19 
-27 ELGGSLV
+27 ELF
-34 GLGEIPLSSQCSV
+34 
-47 ESLGSLDSGH
+47 
-57 SSSVGNGVAEGSPI
+57 
-71 PRPPNPALVIS
+71 
-82 ASPAPPRSSSPTS
+82 PPRLTFLPVFYAQ
-95 SPNSTPT
+95 PYI
-102 TSPHPASPPRGVE
+102 HRG
-115 MDELLKPYQRPPEI
+115 
-129 SVAAMG
+129 A
-135 TQSRPLSR
+135 T
-143 IDRSLSN
+143 
-150 TSTTSIGSNDTARSN
+150 
-165 LTSCSNNTSVSS
+165 
-177 TNSTTSS
+177 
-184 TTIVTPIKTKEEL
+184 
-197 DAYIDHLDS
+197 
-206 LWSQEDEWIMIF
+206 
-218 DNLIKNTEA
+218 
-227 STRSRRHTHHSHYH
+227 
-241 NSGTASYHSSP
+241 
-252 YQSPYKRSGKG
+252 GK
-263 DDDVD
+263 V
-268 RASRS
+268 
-273 LPRRPLALRR
+273 
-283 KIKSGGSKSRASSA
+283 KSGGSKSRASSA

-305 GASLPPKS
+305 GAALPPKS
-313 AGAGESGGGGT
+313 AGAGESGGGGG
-324 PRATVKRVPSVT
+324 PRTTIKRVPSIS
-336 RGRIGSSS
+336 RGRAGSSS
-344 STTANAGAVD
+344 SSTAPAGAVD

-360 SFEDVPKVTIYSTRE
+360 SFEDVPKVNIYSARE
-375 LEDTLTKFREIIQN
+375 LEDNLTKTREIISS

-394 DKRVDHL
+394 DKRVEAL
-401 KKIRSLLIAGA
+401 KKLRSLLIAGA
-412 ASYEEFYP
+412 TGYEEFYP

-441 REACV
+441 REACITV
-446 TLAYMSQELHHKVD
+446 AYMSQELHHKVD

-505 LRELNS
+505 LREIGS
-511 KNREIRKVLYEV
+511 KNREIRKVLCEV

-531 PTHSMEKHVIILS
+531 PTHSMEKHVHILA
-544 ESIKKGITDAD
+544 ETIKKGITDAD

-560 FSRKAYWGYADHFK
+560 FSRKAYWGFAGHFK

-584 DPSYKKMLQGEAG
+584 DPSYKKMLQGEMS

-608 NSQKPSVGSRPG
+608 NSQKS
-620 WSRSS
+620 
-625 STAGSTENLC
+625 
-635 GIPSRLPQSS
+635 
-645 MRRSAIP
+645 
-652 TVSTHRQQD
+652 
-661 SPDSPAPSHTPTSF
+661 
-675 RSNSAIDLQ
+675 
-684 AARRAQARSQYAQA
+684 
-698 QRLKIGSG
+698 
-706 ASLRTEADDKAR
+706 AR

-735 RMGRS
+735 RMGRP

-761 LSYATYVTSAGDTG
+761 LSYATYSSPGDSG
-775 TLGRT
+775 TLGRS

-797 PNRYSGLSSL
+797 PSRYSGLSGISP
-807 TSSKSRSRSIS
+807 SKSRSRSIS
-818 GATEMPPQVP
+818 GASEMPPQVP
-828 GKTRQVMAQKILQ
+828 GKARQVMAQKILQ

-858 PGGVLR
+858 PGGGVLRERSNYPGRVDRCDRAGGEYQTYRQPR
-864 SPNRKIYTKAFEDQ
+864 SPNRKMYSKAFEDQ

-886 SVCSERS
+886 SICSERS
-893 FDSCRRNDLFW
+893 FDSCRRSDQFW

-913 EVWEPTAKMQDV
+913 EVWEPTVKMQDV
-925 SDIIANCA
+925 SDIILNCA

-948 AFLRGSHMLTGSELR
+948 AFLRGSHMLTGSELK

-1022 QAKIHKTLDLVRDS
+1022 QTKIHKTLDLVRDS

-1041 QFIVIMRFLVDQ
+1041 QFIVLIRFLVDQ
-1053 TQTPNSKVKVASL
+1053 AQTPNSKVKVATL
-1066 TYLKYLVDVMER
+1066 TYLKCLVDVMDR
-1078 RDLTASPDTPVALA
+1078 GDLTASPDTPMALA

-1107 RAASAAFIAMFNC
+1107 RAASASFIAMFNC

-1133 PACQNTA
+1133 SACQSTA
-1140 SQIIQNHL
+1140 SQIIQSHL

-1157 PSSLPPRTP
+1157 PSSLPTRTP

-1181 LPRSQRT
+1181 LPRSHRS

-1207 YSLSSHGPRSL
+1207 YRSL

-1224 IQNYSFDLDLN
+1224 IQNYSFDLDL
-1235 SSRRDSLEKHRESTS
+1235 SSRRDSLEKHRDSTS
-1250 QDSGISQLSTGGGDI
+1250 QVFLPQDSGISQLSAGGGDL
-1265 RNIDTVD
+1265 RTIDTVD
-1272 DKGSEDTNG
+1272 DKGVEDTNG
-1281 MLSGRSS
+1281 ILSGRSS

-1295 RILCTLSDS
+1295 RNLSMMSDS

-1313 DDDLGDG
+1313 DDDLGRGDG
-1320 QESDVEVMSSVIAEL
+1320 QESDAEVMSGVVAEL
-1335 GNTEEGRSAEKRAAL
+1335 GNTEEGRTPEKRAAL
-1350 MSLIRLARTGS
+1350 TSLIRLARTGS

-1366 ENFRV
+1366 ENFRA
-1371 VLRLLLESLG
+1371 VLRLLLESLA
-1381 CDDGGQRVLVLA
+1381 CDDGGQRALVLA
-1393 VVTEMMRRSPLVHHF
+1393 VLTEMMRRSPLVHHF
-1408 LNFSELIILRV
+1408 LSFSELIILRV
-1419 LNAHADGVKEVLR
+1419 LNAHADKEKEVLR

-1453 LKPLIQMGDYPVNQA
+1453 LKPLIQMGEYPVNQA

-1523 EEAMRP
+1523 EDAMRP
-1529 HLETLTGSKLKLLNL
+1529 HLESLTGSKLKLLNL
-1544 YIKRAETQSSGASSP
+1544 YIKRAETQNSGASSP
-1559 KSEPQ
+1559 KSEPPP
-1564 T
+1564 

>member
-1 MPSVSPTD
+1 MSQLDQFTPLLGTSDTRKKIALGTEIINYLGLPSNTIECD
-9 PGLLEGSPPP
+9 DIGHFIDGLVPWLQSSNFKVTLNGLE
-19 PVSPSSSM
+19 VM
-27 ELGGSLV
+27 TFLV
-34 GLGEIPLSSQCSV
+34 ERMKEDFRPYLSSV
-47 ESLGSLDSGH
+47 IPAVTDRLGDSKDAVREKAQLLISTLMDHVVTPNSMFERLMPAFSHKNGKVREEAMSCLQNTLTNH
-57 SSSVGNGVAEGSPI
+57 GASSVTVSRLI
-71 PRPPNPALVIS
+71 PHIVKLLSDPTAMVRDCAFNTLVECYKHYGDRLRADLSKKHNIPPAKLPALMTRFDEVRDTGLMLPS
-82 ASPAPPRSSSPTS
+82 A
-95 SPNSTPT
+95 T
-102 TSPHPASPPRGVE
+102 TAT
-115 MDELLKPYQRPPEI
+115 
-129 SVAAMG
+129 G
-135 TQSRPLSR
+135 T
-143 IDRSLSN
+143 IE
-150 TSTTSIGSNDTARSN
+150 G
-165 LTSCSNNTSVSS
+165 
-177 TNSTTSS
+177 
-184 TTIVTPIKTKEEL
+184 KG
-197 DAYIDHLDS
+197 
-206 LWSQEDEWIMIF
+206 EDE
-218 DNLIKNTEA
+218 
-227 STRSRRHTHHSHYH
+227 
-241 NSGTASYHSSP
+241 
-252 YQSPYKRSGKG
+252 
-263 DDDVD
+263 VD
-268 RASRS
+268 RASV
-273 LPRRPLALRR
+273 
-283 KIKSGGSKSRASSA
+283 KSGGSKSRASSA

-305 GASLPPKS
+305 GAALPPKS
-313 AGAGESGGGGT
+313 AGGESVGAGG
-324 PRATVKRVPSVT
+324 PRTTVKRVPSIS
-336 RGRIGSSS
+336 RGRISSS
-344 STTANAGAVD
+344 SSNSAAAGAVD

-375 LEDTLTKFREIIQN
+375 LEDTLTKIREVISS

-394 DKRVDHL
+394 DKRVDTL
-401 KKIRSLLIAGA
+401 KKLRSMLIAGA
-412 ASYEEFYP
+412 SSYEEFYP

-428 MQLSIKDLRSQVV
+428 IQLSIKDLRSQVV

-446 TLAYMSQELHHKVD
+446 TVAYMSQELHHKVD
-460 HLCETVL
+460 HLCETLL
-467 PNLIYLIPNS
+467 PSLINLIPNS

-505 LRELNS
+505 LREMTS
-511 KNREIRKVLYEV
+511 KNKEIRKVLCEV

-531 PTHSMEKHVIILS
+531 PTHSMEKHVGILG

-560 FSRKAYWGYADHFK
+560 FSRKAYWGFADHFK

-584 DPSYKKMLQGEAG
+584 DPSYKKMLQGEMG

-608 NSQKPSVGSRPG
+608 NSQSKSAGTRPG

-625 STAGSTENLC
+625 STAGSIENLS
-635 GIPSRLPQSS
+635 GQSS
-645 MRRSAIP
+645 KLMHSSTRRSAIP
-652 TVSTHRQQD
+652 TPSSHRPQD
-661 SPDSPAPSHTPTSF
+661 SLDSPAPSLTPTNNF

-684 AARRAQARSQYAQA
+684 AARRAQARSQYAQS
-698 QRLKIGSG
+698 QRLKVGSG
-706 ASLRTEADDKAR
+706 ASLRTEGEEKAR

-761 LSYATYVTSAGDTG
+761 LSYATYVSPGDSG

-797 PNRYSGLSSL
+797 PNRYSGLSGISP
-807 TSSKSRSRSIS
+807 SKSRSRSIS
-818 GATEMPPQVP
+818 GTSEMPPQVP
-828 GKTRQVMAQKILQ
+828 GKSRQVMAQKILQ

-864 SPNRKIYTKAFEDQ
+864 SPNRKMYTKAFEDQ

-925 SDIIANCA
+925 SDIILNCA

-948 AFLRGSHMLTGSELR
+948 AFLRGSHMLTGSELK

-997 DLGDWLYILL
+997 DLGDWLYVLL

-1022 QAKIHKTLDLVRDS
+1022 QTKIHRTLDLVRDS

-1053 TQTPNSKVKVASL
+1053 TQTPNSKVKVATL
-1066 TYLKYLVDVMER
+1066 TYLKCLVDVMER
-1078 RDLTASPDTPVALA
+1078 GDLTASPDTPMALA
-1092 KILTWTADQKSLDIR
+1092 KILTWTADQKFLDIR

-1133 PACQNTA
+1133 PACQSTA
-1140 SQIIQNHL
+1140 SQIIQSHL
-1148 KRAASLDAS
+1148 KRASSLDAS

-1181 LPRSQRT
+1181 LPRSHRP
-1188 SRHNT
+1188 SRYNT

-1207 YSLSSHGPRSL
+1207 YRSL

-1224 IQNYSFDLDLN
+1224 IQNYSFDLE
-1235 SSRRDSLEKHRESTS
+1235 SLEKHRDSTS
-1250 QDSGISQLSTGGGDI
+1250 QDSGISQLSAGGADI
-1265 RNIDTVD
+1265 RNIDAVD
-1272 DKGSEDTNG
+1272 DKHSEDTNG
-1281 MLSGRSS
+1281 VLSGRSS

-1295 RILCTLSDS
+1295 RQLSMMSDS

-1313 DDDLGDG
+1313 DDDLGRGDG
-1320 QESDVEVMSSVIAEL
+1320 QESDAEVMSGVVAEL
-1335 GNTEEGRSAEKRAAL
+1335 GNTEEGRSVEKRGAL
-1350 MSLIRLARTGS
+1350 TSLIRLARTGS

-1366 ENFRV
+1366 ENFRA
-1371 VLRLLLESLG
+1371 VLRLLLECLT
-1381 CDDGGQRVLVLA
+1381 CDDGGQRALVLA
-1393 VVTEMMRRSPLVHHF
+1393 VLTEMMRRSPLVHHF
-1408 LNFSELIILRV
+1408 LSFSELIILRV
-1419 LNAHADGVKEVLR
+1419 LNAHADKEKEVLR

-1453 LKPLIQMGDYPVNQA
+1453 LKPLIQMGEYPVNQA

-1529 HLETLTGSKLKLLNL
+1529 HLESLTGSKLKLLNL
-1544 YIKRAETQSSGASSP
+1544 YIKRAETQNSGASSP
-1559 KSEPQ
+1559 KSEPPM
-1564 T
+1564 

>member
-27 ELGGSLV
+27 ELGGSLGV
-34 GLGEIPLSSQCSV
+34 LGDIPLSSQCSV

-57 SSSVGNGVAEGSPI
+57 SSSGNGVVEGQSGSPI
-71 PRPPNPALVIS
+71 PRPPNPCLVIS
-82 ASPAPPRSSSPTS
+82 ASPAPRSSSPS
-95 SPNSTPT
+95 SHNSTPT
-102 TSPHPASPPRGVE
+102 TSNPASPRIE
-115 MDELLKPYQRPPEI
+115 MDELKPYQRSPEI

-135 TQSRPLSR
+135 TQNRPLSR

-150 TSTTSIGSNDTARSN
+150 TSTTSILSNISISSNDTTNSH
-165 LTSCSNNTSVSS
+165 LTSCSNNTSAS
-177 TNSTTSS
+177 TTSTTSS

-197 DAYIDHLDS
+197 DSYIDHLDS

-241 NSGTASYHSSP
+241 NNGTTSYHSSP
-252 YQSPYKRSGKG
+252 YQSPYKKPGKG

-283 KIKSGGSKSRASSA
+283 KPYVPKGATGKIKSGGSKSRASSA

-313 AGAGESGGGGT
+313 AGAGESGGGGG

-344 STTANAGAVD
+344 STTGNAGAVD

-375 LEDTLTKFREIIQN
+375 LEDTLSKFREIIQN
-389 PSNDW
+389 PNNDW
-394 DKRVDHL
+394 DKRVEHL

-428 MQLSIKDLRSQVV
+428 MQNSIKDLRSQVV

-505 LRELNS
+505 LREMGS
-511 KNREIRKVLYEV
+511 KNREIRKVLCEV

-608 NSQKPSVGSRPG
+608 NSQKP
-620 WSRSS
+620 
-625 STAGSTENLC
+625 AG
-635 GIPSRLPQSS
+635 
-645 MRRSAIP
+645 
-652 TVSTHRQQD
+652 
-661 SPDSPAPSHTPTSF
+661 
-675 RSNSAIDLQ
+675 
-684 AARRAQARSQYAQA
+684 
-698 QRLKIGSG
+698 
-706 ASLRTEADDKAR
+706 TEADDKAR
-718 PRKTSDHPPI
+718 PRKTSEHPPI

-761 LSYATYVTSAGDTG
+761 LSYATYVSSAGDTG
-775 TLGRT
+775 TLGRS

-807 TSSKSRSRSIS
+807 TPTKSRSRSIS

-997 DLGDWLYILL
+997 DLCDWLYILL

-1041 QFIVIMRFLVDQ
+1041 QFVVIMRFLVDQ

-1078 RDLTASPDTPVALA
+1078 RDLTASPDTPMALA

-1133 PACQNTA
+1133 SACQNTA

-1157 PSSLPPRTP
+1157 PSSLPTRTP

-1207 YSLSSHGPRSL
+1207 YSLSSHGQRSL

-1265 RNIDTVD
+1265 RNIDAVD

-1295 RILCTLSDS
+1295 RILCSLSDS

-1313 DDDLGDG
+1313 DDDLGKGDG
-1320 QESDVEVMSSVIAEL
+1320 QESDSEVMSSVIAEL

-1381 CDDGGQRVLVLA
+1381 CDDDGQRVLVLA

-1408 LNFSELIILRV
+1408 LSFSELIILRV
-1419 LNAHADGVKEVLR
+1419 LNAHADKVKEVLR
-1432 AASVCAGTVAEILPP
+1432 SASVCAGTVAEILPP

-1453 LKPLIQMGDYPVNQA
+1453 LKPLIQMGEYPVNQA

-1529 HLETLTGSKLKLLNL
+1529 HLDALTGSKLKLLNL

>member
-1 MPSVSPTD
+1 MSQLDQFTPLLGTSDTRKKIALGTDIINYLELPSNSIECD
-9 PGLLEGSPPP
+9 DIGHFIDGLVPWLQSSNFKVTLNGLE
-19 PVSPSSSM
+19 VM
-27 ELGGSLV
+27 TFLV
-34 GLGEIPLSSQCSV
+34 ERMKEDFRPYLSSV
-47 ESLGSLDSGH
+47 IPAVTDRLGDSKDAVREKAQLLLSTLMDH
-57 SSSVGNGVAEGSPI
+57 V
-71 PRPPNPALVIS
+71 L
-82 ASPAPPRSSSPTS
+82 
-95 SPNSTPT
+95 SPNSMFDRLMPAFSHKNGKVREEVMTCLQNTLTNHGASSVTVSRLIPHIVKLLSDPT
-102 TSPHPASPPRGVE
+102 AMVRDCAFNTLVECYKHYGERLRADLTKKHNIPPAKLPALMTRF
-115 MDELLKPYQRPPEI
+115 DEVR
-129 SVAAMG
+129 
-135 TQSRPLSR
+135 
-143 IDRSLSN
+143 
-150 TSTTSIGSNDTARSN
+150 DTGLMFPTA
-165 LTSCSNNTSVSS
+165 
-177 TNSTTSS
+177 S
-184 TTIVTPIKTKEEL
+184 TTI
-197 DAYIDHLDS
+197 
-206 LWSQEDEWIMIF
+206 
-218 DNLIKNTEA
+218 
-227 STRSRRHTHHSHYH
+227 STIE
-241 NSGTASYHSSP
+241 
-252 YQSPYKRSGKG
+252 GKG
-263 DDDVD
+263 DDEVD
-268 RASRS
+268 RSS
-273 LPRRPLALRR
+273 V
-283 KIKSGGSKSRASSA
+283 KSGGSKSRASSA

-305 GASLPPKS
+305 GAALPPKS
-313 AGAGESGGGGT
+313 AGGEGGGGGG
-324 PRATVKRVPSVT
+324 PRTTVKRVPSIS

-344 STTANAGAVD
+344 SNAAAAGAVD
-354 EASFFA
+354 EAAFFA
-360 SFEDVPKVTIYSTRE
+360 LFEDVPKVTIYSTRE
-375 LEDTLTKFREIIQN
+375 LEDTLTKIREVISSPN
-389 PSNDW
+389 NDW
-394 DKRVDHL
+394 DKRVDAL
-401 KKIRSLLIAGA
+401 KKLRSMLIAGA
-412 ASYEEFYP
+412 SSYEEFYP

-446 TLAYMSQELHHKVD
+446 TVAYMSQELHHKVD
-460 HLCETVL
+460 HLCETLL
-467 PNLIYLIPNS
+467 PSLINLIPNS
-477 AKVMA
+477 AKIMA

-505 LRELNS
+505 LRELTS
-511 KNREIRKVLYEV
+511 KNREIRKVLCEV

-531 PTHSMEKHVIILS
+531 PTHSMEKHVAILA
-544 ESIKKGITDAD
+544 ENIKRGITDAD

-560 FSRKAYWGYADHFK
+560 FSRKAYWGFADHFK

-584 DPSYKKMLQGEAG
+584 DPSYKKMLQGEIS

-608 NSQKPSVGSRPG
+608 NSHNKSAGTAAGTRPG

-625 STAGSTENLC
+625 STTGSTENLAALTA
-635 GIPSRLPQSS
+635 RQSHS
-645 MRRSAIP
+645 STRRSAIP
-652 TVSTHRQQD
+652 TPASHRSQD
-661 SPDSPAPSHTPTSF
+661 SPDSPAPSLTPTNNI

-684 AARRAQARSQYAQA
+684 AARRAQARSQYAQS
-698 QRLKIGSG
+698 QRLKVGSG
-706 ASLRTEADDKAR
+706 ASLRTEGEDKAR
-718 PRKTSDHPPI
+718 PRKTSEHPPI

-761 LSYATYVTSAGDTG
+761 LSYATYSSPGDTG

-797 PNRYSGLSSL
+797 PNRYTGLSGISP
-807 TSSKSRSRSIS
+807 SKSRSRSIS
-818 GATEMPPQVP
+818 GASEMPPQVP
-828 GKTRQVMAQKILQ
+828 GKSRQVMAQKILQ

-858 PGGVLR
+858 PGGVLVSTSPGYKCLHR
-864 SPNRKIYTKAFEDQ
+864 SPNRKMYTKAFEDQ

-893 FDSCRRNDLFW
+893 FDSCRRNDLIW

-925 SDIIANCA
+925 SDIILNCA

-948 AFLRGSHMLTGSELR
+948 AFLRGSHMLTGSELK

-997 DLGDWLYILL
+997 DLGDWLYVLL

-1022 QAKIHKTLDLVRDS
+1022 QTKIHRTLDLVRDS

-1053 TQTPNSKVKVASL
+1053 TQTPNSKVKVATL
-1066 TYLKYLVDVMER
+1066 TYLKCLVDVMER
-1078 RDLTASPDTPVALA
+1078 GDFTASHDTPMALA
-1092 KILTWTADQKSLDIR
+1092 KILTWTADQKFLDIR
-1107 RAASAAFIAMFNC
+1107 RAASAVVIAMFNC

-1133 PACQNTA
+1133 PACQSTA
-1140 SQIIQNHL
+1140 SQIIQTHL
-1148 KRAASLDAS
+1148 KRASSLDAS

-1181 LPRSQRT
+1181 LPRSHRP
-1188 SRHNT
+1188 SRYNT

-1207 YSLSSHGPRSL
+1207 YRSL

-1224 IQNYSFDLDLN
+1224 IQNYSFDLE
-1235 SSRRDSLEKHRESTS
+1235 SLEKHRDSTS
-1250 QDSGISQLSTGGGDI
+1250 QDSGISQLSAGGGDI
-1265 RNIDTVD
+1265 RNIEAVD
-1272 DKGSEDTNG
+1272 DKHCEDTNG
-1281 MLSGRSS
+1281 ILSGRSS

-1295 RILCTLSDS
+1295 RQLSMMSDS

-1313 DDDLGDG
+1313 DDDLGRGDG
-1320 QESDVEVMSSVIAEL
+1320 QESDAEVMSGVVAEL
-1335 GNTEEGRSAEKRAAL
+1335 GNAEEGRSAEKRSAL
-1350 MSLIRLARTGS
+1350 TNLIRLARTGS

-1366 ENFRV
+1366 ENFRA
-1371 VLRLLLESLG
+1371 VLRLLLECLT
-1381 CDDGGQRVLVLA
+1381 CDDGGQRALVLA
-1393 VVTEMMRRSPLVHHF
+1393 VLTEMMRRSPLVHHF
-1408 LNFSELIILRV
+1408 LSFSELIILRV
-1419 LNAHADGVKEVLR
+1419 LNAHADKEKEVLR

-1453 LKPLIQMGDYPVNQA
+1453 LKPLIQMGEYPVNQA

-1476 VEAHQPSIVAAAL
+1476 VEAHQPSIVAAAM

-1544 YIKRAETQSSGASSP
+1544 YIKRAETQNSGASSP
-1559 KSEPQ
+1559 KSEPPM
-1564 T
+1564 

>member
-1 MPSVSPTD
+1 MSQMDLFVPLLGTSDTRKKLSIGNDIINYLGLPSNSIECD
-9 PGLLEGSPPP
+9 DIGRFIDGLIPWLQ
-19 PVSPSSSM
+19 SSNFKVTLNGIEITTFLVERM
-27 ELGGSLV
+27 KEDFRPYLGGV
-34 GLGEIPLSSQCSV
+34 IPPIIDRLG
-47 ESLGSLDSGH
+47 DSKDA
-57 SSSVGNGVAEGSPI
+57 VREKAQV
-71 PRPPNPALVIS
+71 LIS
-82 ASPAPPRSSSPTS
+82 ALMVHVL
-95 SPNSTPT
+95 SPNSMFERLIPAFAHKNGKVREEVMACLQNALNNHGAGSITVSRLVPHIVKLLSDPT
-102 TSPHPASPPRGVE
+102 APVRDCAFNTLVECYKHYGDRLRADLSKKHNIPPAKLPALMTRFDEVRDTGLLLPTATS
-115 MDELLKPYQRPPEI
+115 LT
-129 SVAAMG
+129 G
-135 TQSRPLSR
+135 T
-143 IDRSLSN
+143 
-150 TSTTSIGSNDTARSN
+150 G
-165 LTSCSNNTSVSS
+165 
-177 TNSTTSS
+177 
-184 TTIVTPIKTKEEL
+184 E
-197 DAYIDHLDS
+197 
-206 LWSQEDEWIMIF
+206 
-218 DNLIKNTEA
+218 
-227 STRSRRHTHHSHYH
+227 
-241 NSGTASYHSSP
+241 
-252 YQSPYKRSGKG
+252 GKG
-263 DDDVD
+263 EDDVD
-268 RASRS
+268 RAS
-273 LPRRPLALRR
+273 
-283 KIKSGGSKSRASSA
+283 IKSGGSKSRASSA

-313 AGAGESGGGGT
+313 AGAGESGGGGA

-375 LEDTLTKFREIIQN
+375 LEDTLSKIREIIQN
-389 PSNDW
+389 PNNDW

-446 TLAYMSQELHHKVD
+446 TIAYMSQELHHKVD

-467 PNLIYLIPNS
+467 PNLINLIPNS

-505 LRELNS
+505 LREMSS
-511 KNREIRKVLYEV
+511 KNREIRKVLCEV

-608 NSQKPSVGSRPG
+608 NSQKPS
-620 WSRSS
+620 
-625 STAGSTENLC
+625 
-635 GIPSRLPQSS
+635 
-645 MRRSAIP
+645 
-652 TVSTHRQQD
+652 
-661 SPDSPAPSHTPTSF
+661 
-675 RSNSAIDLQ
+675 
-684 AARRAQARSQYAQA
+684 
-698 QRLKIGSG
+698 
-706 ASLRTEADDKAR
+706 AR

-847 SALADALVSLP
+847 SALADA
-858 PGGVLR
+858 LR

-1078 RDLTASPDTPVALA
+1078 RDLTASPDTPMALA

-1207 YSLSSHGPRSL
+1207 YRSL

-1295 RILCTLSDS
+1295 RILCSLSDS

-1313 DDDLGDG
+1313 DDDLGKGDG

>member
-1 MPSVSPTD
+1 MSQMDLFVPLLGTSDTRKKLSIGNDIINYLGLPSNSIECD
-9 PGLLEGSPPP
+9 DIGRFIDGLIPWLQ
-19 PVSPSSSM
+19 SSNFKVTLNGIEITTFLVERM
-27 ELGGSLV
+27 KEDFRPYLGGV
-34 GLGEIPLSSQCSV
+34 IPPIIDRLG
-47 ESLGSLDSGH
+47 DSKDA
-57 SSSVGNGVAEGSPI
+57 VREKAQV
-71 PRPPNPALVIS
+71 LIS
-82 ASPAPPRSSSPTS
+82 ALMVHVL
-95 SPNSTPT
+95 SPNSMFERLIPAFAHKNGKVREEVMACLQNALNNHGAGSITVSRLVPHIVKLLSDPT
-102 TSPHPASPPRGVE
+102 APVRDCAFNTLVECYKHYGDRLRADLSKKHNIPPAKLPALMTRFDEVRDTGLLLPTATS
-115 MDELLKPYQRPPEI
+115 LT
-129 SVAAMG
+129 G
-135 TQSRPLSR
+135 T
-143 IDRSLSN
+143 
-150 TSTTSIGSNDTARSN
+150 G
-165 LTSCSNNTSVSS
+165 
-177 TNSTTSS
+177 
-184 TTIVTPIKTKEEL
+184 E
-197 DAYIDHLDS
+197 
-206 LWSQEDEWIMIF
+206 
-218 DNLIKNTEA
+218 
-227 STRSRRHTHHSHYH
+227 
-241 NSGTASYHSSP
+241 
-252 YQSPYKRSGKG
+252 GKG
-263 DDDVD
+263 EDDVD
-268 RASRS
+268 RAS
-273 LPRRPLALRR
+273 
-283 KIKSGGSKSRASSA
+283 IKSGGSKSRASSA

-313 AGAGESGGGGT
+313 AG
-324 PRATVKRVPSVT
+324 
-336 RGRIGSSS
+336 
-344 STTANAGAVD
+344 ANAGAVD

-375 LEDTLTKFREIIQN
+375 LEDTLSKIREIIQN
-389 PSNDW
+389 PNNDW

-446 TLAYMSQELHHKVD
+446 TIAYMSQELHHKVD

-467 PNLIYLIPNS
+467 PNLINLIPNS

-505 LRELNS
+505 LREMSS
-511 KNREIRKVLYEV
+511 KNREIRKVLCEV

-608 NSQKPSVGSRPG
+608 NSQKPS
-620 WSRSS
+620 
-625 STAGSTENLC
+625 
-635 GIPSRLPQSS
+635 
-645 MRRSAIP
+645 
-652 TVSTHRQQD
+652 
-661 SPDSPAPSHTPTSF
+661 
-675 RSNSAIDLQ
+675 
-684 AARRAQARSQYAQA
+684 
-698 QRLKIGSG
+698 
-706 ASLRTEADDKAR
+706 AR

-1078 RDLTASPDTPVALA
+1078 RDLTASPDTPMALA

-1295 RILCTLSDS
+1295 RILCSLSDS

-1313 DDDLGDG
+1313 DDDLGKGDG

>member
-1 MPSVSPTD
+1 MSQLDLFTPLLGTSDTRKKIALGTDIINYLGVPSNSIECDDIGHFIDALVPWLQSSNFKVTLN
-9 PGLLEGSPPP
+9 GLE
-19 PVSPSSSM
+19 VM
-27 ELGGSLV
+27 TFLV
-34 GLGEIPLSSQCSV
+34 ERMKEDFRPYLSSV
-47 ESLGSLDSGH
+47 IPAVTDRLGDSKDAVREKAQLLLSTLMDH
-57 SSSVGNGVAEGSPI
+57 V
-71 PRPPNPALVIS
+71 L
-82 ASPAPPRSSSPTS
+82 
-95 SPNSTPT
+95 SPNSMFDRLLPAFSHKNGKVREEVMTCLQNTLTNHGASSVTVSRLIPHIVKLLSDPT
-102 TSPHPASPPRGVE
+102 AMVRDCAFNTLVECYKHYGERLRADLTKKHNIPPAKLPGLMTRFDDIRDTGLMLPTATTATGTIE
-115 MDELLKPYQRPPEI
+115 GTLFGGKAEDE
-129 SVAAMG
+129 V
-135 TQSRPLSR
+135 
-143 IDRSLSN
+143 DRS
-150 TSTTSIGSNDTARSN
+150 
-165 LTSCSNNTSVSS
+165 
-177 TNSTTSS
+177 
-184 TTIVTPIKTKEEL
+184 
-197 DAYIDHLDS
+197 
-206 LWSQEDEWIMIF
+206 
-218 DNLIKNTEA
+218 
-227 STRSRRHTHHSHYH
+227 
-241 NSGTASYHSSP
+241 
-252 YQSPYKRSGKG
+252 
-263 DDDVD
+263 
-268 RASRS
+268 SRS
-273 LPRRPLALRR
+273 LPRRPLALR
-283 KIKSGGSKSRASSA
+283 KKVKSGGSKSRASSA

-305 GASLPPKS
+305 GAALPPKS
-313 AGAGESGGGGT
+313 AGAGESGGSGGGG
-324 PRATVKRVPSVT
+324 PRTTIKRVPSIT

-344 STTANAGAVD
+344 SNTAAAGAVD

-360 SFEDVPKVTIYSTRE
+360 LFEDTPKVTIYSTRE
-375 LEDTLTKFREIIQN
+375 LEDTLTKIREVISSAN
-389 PSNDW
+389 NDW
-394 DKRVDHL
+394 DKRVEAL
-401 KKIRSLLIAGA
+401 KKLRSTLIAGA
-412 ASYEEFYP
+412 PSYEEFYP

-446 TLAYMSQELHHKVD
+446 TVAYMSQELHHKVD
-460 HLCETVL
+460 HLCETLL
-467 PNLIYLIPNS
+467 PSLINLIPNS

-505 LRELNS
+505 LRELTS
-511 KNREIRKVLYEV
+511 KNREIRKVLCEV

-531 PTHSMEKHVIILS
+531 PTHSMEKHVAILA
-544 ESIKKGITDAD
+544 ENIKRGITDAD

-560 FSRKAYWGYADHFK
+560 FSRKAYWGFADHFK

-584 DPSYKKMLQGEAG
+584 DPSYKKMLQGEIS

-608 NSQKPSVGSRPG
+608 NSHNKS
-620 WSRSS
+620 
-625 STAGSTENLC
+625 
-635 GIPSRLPQSS
+635 
-645 MRRSAIP
+645 
-652 TVSTHRQQD
+652 
-661 SPDSPAPSHTPTSF
+661 
-675 RSNSAIDLQ
+675 
-684 AARRAQARSQYAQA
+684 
-698 QRLKIGSG
+698 
-706 ASLRTEADDKAR
+706 AR
-718 PRKTSDHPPI
+718 PRKTSEHPPI

-761 LSYATYVTSAGDTG
+761 LSYATYSSPGDSG
-775 TLGRT
+775 TLGRS

-797 PNRYSGLSSL
+797 PNRYSGLSGISP
-807 TSSKSRSRSIS
+807 SKSRSRSIS
-818 GATEMPPQVP
+818 GASEMPPQVP
-828 GKTRQVMAQKILQ
+828 GKSRQVMAQKILQ

-858 PGGVLR
+858 PGGVLVSTSPWYMSLHR
-864 SPNRKIYTKAFEDQ
+864 SPNRKMYAKAFEDQ

-893 FDSCRRNDLFW
+893 YDSCRRNDLFW

-925 SDIIANCA
+925 SDIILNCA

-948 AFLRGSHMLTGSELR
+948 AFLRGSHMLTGSELK

-997 DLGDWLYILL
+997 DLGDWLYVLL

-1022 QAKIHKTLDLVRDS
+1022 QTKIHRTLDLVRDS

-1053 TQTPNSKVKVASL
+1053 TQTPNSKVKVATL
-1066 TYLKYLVDVMER
+1066 TYLKCLVDVMER
-1078 RDLTASPDTPVALA
+1078 GDLTASPDTPMALA
-1092 KILTWTADQKSLDIR
+1092 KILTWTADQKFLDIR

-1133 PACQNTA
+1133 PACQSTA
-1140 SQIIQNHL
+1140 SQIIQSHL
-1148 KRAASLDAS
+1148 KRASSLDAS

-1166 PSAGGTPVLQSPNTS
+1166 PSSGGTPVLQSPNTS
-1181 LPRSQRT
+1181 LPRSHRP
-1188 SRHNT
+1188 SRYNT

-1207 YSLSSHGPRSL
+1207 YRSL

-1224 IQNYSFDLDLN
+1224 IQNYSFDLE
-1235 SSRRDSLEKHRESTS
+1235 SLEKHRDSTS
-1250 QDSGISQLSTGGGDI
+1250 QDSGISQLSAGGGDI
-1265 RNIDTVD
+1265 RNIDAMD
-1272 DKGSEDTNG
+1272 DKHSEDTNG
-1281 MLSGRSS
+1281 ILSGRSS

-1295 RILCTLSDS
+1295 RQLSMMSDS

-1313 DDDLGDG
+1313 DDDLGRGDG
-1320 QESDVEVMSSVIAEL
+1320 QESDAEIMSGVVAEL
-1335 GNTEEGRSAEKRAAL
+1335 GNADEGRSAEKRSAL
-1350 MSLIRLARTGS
+1350 TSLIRLARTGS

-1366 ENFRV
+1366 ENFRA
-1371 VLRLLLESLG
+1371 VLRLLLECLT
-1381 CDDGGQRVLVLA
+1381 CDDGGQRALVLA
-1393 VVTEMMRRSPLVHHF
+1393 VLTEMMRRSPLVHHF
-1408 LNFSELIILRV
+1408 LSFSELIILRV
-1419 LNAHADGVKEVLR
+1419 LNAHADKEKEVLR

-1453 LKPLIQMGDYPVNQA
+1453 LKPLIQMGEYPVNQA

-1476 VEAHQPSIVAAAL
+1476 VEAHQPSIVAAAM

-1559 KSEPQ
+1559 KSEPPM
-1564 T
+1564 

>member
-1 MPSVSPTD
+1 MSQLDLFTPLLGTSDTRKKIALGTDIINYLGVPSNSIECDDIGHFIDALVPWLQSSNFKVTLN
-9 PGLLEGSPPP
+9 GLE
-19 PVSPSSSM
+19 VM
-27 ELGGSLV
+27 TFLV
-34 GLGEIPLSSQCSV
+34 ERMKEDFRPYLSSV
-47 ESLGSLDSGH
+47 IPAVTDRLGDSKDAVREKAQLLLSTLMDH
-57 SSSVGNGVAEGSPI
+57 V
-71 PRPPNPALVIS
+71 L
-82 ASPAPPRSSSPTS
+82 
-95 SPNSTPT
+95 SPNSMFDRLLPAFSHKNGKVREEVMTCLQNTLTNHGASSVTVSRLIPHIVKLLSDPT
-102 TSPHPASPPRGVE
+102 AMVRDCAFNTLVECYKHYGERLRADLTKKHNIPPAKLPGLMTRFDDIRDTGLMLPTATTATGTIE
-115 MDELLKPYQRPPEI
+115 GKAEDE
-129 SVAAMG
+129 V
-135 TQSRPLSR
+135 
-143 IDRSLSN
+143 DRS
-150 TSTTSIGSNDTARSN
+150 
-165 LTSCSNNTSVSS
+165 SV
-177 TNSTTSS
+177 
-184 TTIVTPIKTKEEL
+184 
-197 DAYIDHLDS
+197 
-206 LWSQEDEWIMIF
+206 
-218 DNLIKNTEA
+218 
-227 STRSRRHTHHSHYH
+227 
-241 NSGTASYHSSP
+241 
-252 YQSPYKRSGKG
+252 
-263 DDDVD
+263 
-268 RASRS
+268 
-273 LPRRPLALRR
+273 
-283 KIKSGGSKSRASSA
+283 KSGGSKSRASSA

-305 GASLPPKS
+305 GAALPPKS
-313 AGAGESGGGGT
+313 AGAGESGGSGGGG
-324 PRATVKRVPSVT
+324 PRTTIKRVPSIT

-344 STTANAGAVD
+344 SNTAAAGAVD

-360 SFEDVPKVTIYSTRE
+360 LFEDTPKVTIYSTRE
-375 LEDTLTKFREIIQN
+375 LEDTLTKIREVISSAN
-389 PSNDW
+389 NDW
-394 DKRVDHL
+394 DKRVEAL
-401 KKIRSLLIAGA
+401 KKLRSTLIAGA
-412 ASYEEFYP
+412 PSYEEFYP

-446 TLAYMSQELHHKVD
+446 TVAYMSQELHHKVD
-460 HLCETVL
+460 HLCETLL
-467 PNLIYLIPNS
+467 PSLINLIPNS

-505 LRELNS
+505 LRELTS
-511 KNREIRKVLYEV
+511 KNREIRKVLCEV

-531 PTHSMEKHVIILS
+531 PTHSMEKHVAILA
-544 ESIKKGITDAD
+544 ENIKRGITDAD

-560 FSRKAYWGYADHFK
+560 FSRKAYWGFADHFK

-584 DPSYKKMLQGEAG
+584 DPSYKKMLQGEIS

-608 NSQKPSVGSRPG
+608 NSHNKS
-620 WSRSS
+620 
-625 STAGSTENLC
+625 
-635 GIPSRLPQSS
+635 
-645 MRRSAIP
+645 
-652 TVSTHRQQD
+652 
-661 SPDSPAPSHTPTSF
+661 
-675 RSNSAIDLQ
+675 
-684 AARRAQARSQYAQA
+684 
-698 QRLKIGSG
+698 
-706 ASLRTEADDKAR
+706 AR
-718 PRKTSDHPPI
+718 PRKTSEHPPI

-761 LSYATYVTSAGDTG
+761 LSYATYSSPGDSG
-775 TLGRT
+775 TLGRS

-797 PNRYSGLSSL
+797 PNRYSGLSGISP
-807 TSSKSRSRSIS
+807 SKSRSRSIS
-818 GATEMPPQVP
+818 GASEMPPQVP
-828 GKTRQVMAQKILQ
+828 GKSRQVMAQKILQ

-858 PGGVLR
+858 PGGVLVSTSPWYMSLHR
-864 SPNRKIYTKAFEDQ
+864 SPNRKMYAKAFEDQ

-893 FDSCRRNDLFW
+893 YDSCRRND
-904 YGSQQRILK
+904 
-913 EVWEPTAKMQDV
+913 MQDV
-925 SDIIANCA
+925 SDIILNCA

-948 AFLRGSHMLTGSELR
+948 AFLRGSHMLTGSELK

-997 DLGDWLYILL
+997 DLGDWLYVLL

-1022 QAKIHKTLDLVRDS
+1022 QTKIHRTLDLVRDS

-1053 TQTPNSKVKVASL
+1053 TQTPNSKVKVATL
-1066 TYLKYLVDVMER
+1066 TYLKCLVDVMER
-1078 RDLTASPDTPVALA
+1078 GDLTASPDTPMALA
-1092 KILTWTADQKSLDIR
+1092 KILTWTADQKFLDIR

-1133 PACQNTA
+1133 PACQSTA
-1140 SQIIQNHL
+1140 SQIIQSHL
-1148 KRAASLDAS
+1148 KRASSLDAS

-1166 PSAGGTPVLQSPNTS
+1166 PSSGGTPVLQSPNTS
-1181 LPRSQRT
+1181 LPRSHRP
-1188 SRHNT
+1188 SRYNT

-1207 YSLSSHGPRSL
+1207 YRSL

-1224 IQNYSFDLDLN
+1224 IQNYSFDLE
-1235 SSRRDSLEKHRESTS
+1235 SLEKHRDSTS
-1250 QDSGISQLSTGGGDI
+1250 QDSGISQLSAGGGDI
-1265 RNIDTVD
+1265 RNIDAMD
-1272 DKGSEDTNG
+1272 DKHSEDTNG
-1281 MLSGRSS
+1281 ILSGRSS

-1295 RILCTLSDS
+1295 RQLSMMSDS

-1313 DDDLGDG
+1313 DDDLGRGDG
-1320 QESDVEVMSSVIAEL
+1320 QESDAEIMSGVVAEL
-1335 GNTEEGRSAEKRAAL
+1335 GNADEGRSAEKRSAL
-1350 MSLIRLARTGS
+1350 TSLIRLARTGS

-1366 ENFRV
+1366 ENFRA
-1371 VLRLLLESLG
+1371 VLRLLLECLT
-1381 CDDGGQRVLVLA
+1381 CDDGGQRALVLA
-1393 VVTEMMRRSPLVHHF
+1393 VLTEMMRRSPLVHHF
-1408 LNFSELIILRV
+1408 LSFSELIILRV
-1419 LNAHADGVKEVLR
+1419 LNAHADKEKEVLR

-1453 LKPLIQMGDYPVNQA
+1453 LKPLIQMGEYPVNQA

-1476 VEAHQPSIVAAAL
+1476 VEAHQPSIVAAAM

-1559 KSEPQ
+1559 KSEPPM
-1564 T
+1564 

>member
-268 RASRS
+268 RAS
-273 LPRRPLALRR
+273 PYVHKGATG

-1313 DDDLGDG
+1313 DDDLGKGDG

>member
-1 MPSVSPTD
+1 MSQLDQFTPLLGTSDTRKKIALGTEIINYLGLPSNTIECD
-9 PGLLEGSPPP
+9 DIGHFIDGLVPWLQSSNFKVTLNGLE
-19 PVSPSSSM
+19 VM
-27 ELGGSLV
+27 TFLV
-34 GLGEIPLSSQCSV
+34 ERMKEDFRPYLSSV
-47 ESLGSLDSGH
+47 IPAVTDRLGDSKDAVREKAQLLISTLMDHVVTPNSMFERLMPAFSHKNGKVREEAMSCLQNTLTNH
-57 SSSVGNGVAEGSPI
+57 GASSVTVSRLI
-71 PRPPNPALVIS
+71 PHIVKLLSDPTAMVRDCAFNTLVECYKHYGDRLRADLSKKHNIPPAKLPALMTRFDEVRDTGLMLPS
-82 ASPAPPRSSSPTS
+82 A
-95 SPNSTPT
+95 T
-102 TSPHPASPPRGVE
+102 TAT
-115 MDELLKPYQRPPEI
+115 
-129 SVAAMG
+129 G
-135 TQSRPLSR
+135 T
-143 IDRSLSN
+143 IE
-150 TSTTSIGSNDTARSN
+150 G
-165 LTSCSNNTSVSS
+165 
-177 TNSTTSS
+177 
-184 TTIVTPIKTKEEL
+184 KG
-197 DAYIDHLDS
+197 
-206 LWSQEDEWIMIF
+206 EDE
-218 DNLIKNTEA
+218 
-227 STRSRRHTHHSHYH
+227 
-241 NSGTASYHSSP
+241 
-252 YQSPYKRSGKG
+252 
-263 DDDVD
+263 VD

-273 LPRRPLALRR
+273 LPRRPLAPR
-283 KIKSGGSKSRASSA
+283 KKVKSGGSKSRASSA

-305 GASLPPKS
+305 GAALPPKS
-313 AGAGESGGGGT
+313 AGAGESVGAGG
-324 PRATVKRVPSVT
+324 PRTTVKRVPSIS
-336 RGRIGSSS
+336 RGRISSS
-344 STTANAGAVD
+344 SSNSAAAGAVD

-375 LEDTLTKFREIIQN
+375 LEDTLTKIREVISS

-394 DKRVDHL
+394 DKRVDTL
-401 KKIRSLLIAGA
+401 KKLRSMLIAGA
-412 ASYEEFYP
+412 SSYEEFYP

-428 MQLSIKDLRSQVV
+428 IQLSIKDLRSQVV

-446 TLAYMSQELHHKVD
+446 TVAYMSQELHHKVD
-460 HLCETVL
+460 HLCETLL
-467 PNLIYLIPNS
+467 PSLINLIPNS

-505 LRELNS
+505 LREMTS
-511 KNREIRKVLYEV
+511 KNKEIRKVLCEV

-531 PTHSMEKHVIILS
+531 PTHSMEKHVGILG

-560 FSRKAYWGYADHFK
+560 FSRKAYWGFADHFK

-584 DPSYKKMLQGEAG
+584 DPSYKKMLQGEMG

-608 NSQKPSVGSRPG
+608 NSQSKSAGTRPG

-625 STAGSTENLC
+625 STAGSIENLS
-635 GIPSRLPQSS
+635 GQSS
-645 MRRSAIP
+645 KLMHSSTRRSAIP
-652 TVSTHRQQD
+652 TPSSHRPQD
-661 SPDSPAPSHTPTSF
+661 SLDSPAPSLTPTNNF

-684 AARRAQARSQYAQA
+684 AARRAQARSQYAQS
-698 QRLKIGSG
+698 QRLKVGSG
-706 ASLRTEADDKAR
+706 ASLRTEGEEKAR

-761 LSYATYVTSAGDTG
+761 LSYATYVSPGDSG

-797 PNRYSGLSSL
+797 PNRYSGLSGISP
-807 TSSKSRSRSIS
+807 SKSRSRSIS
-818 GATEMPPQVP
+818 GTSEMPPQVP
-828 GKTRQVMAQKILQ
+828 GKSRQVMAQKILQ

-864 SPNRKIYTKAFEDQ
+864 SPNRKMYTKAFEDQ

-893 FDSCRRNDLFW
+893 FDSCRRND
-904 YGSQQRILK
+904 
-913 EVWEPTAKMQDV
+913 MQDV
-925 SDIIANCA
+925 SDIILNCA

-948 AFLRGSHMLTGSELR
+948 AFLRGSHMLTGSELK

-997 DLGDWLYILL
+997 DLGDWLYVLL

-1022 QAKIHKTLDLVRDS
+1022 QTKIHRTLDLVRDS

-1053 TQTPNSKVKVASL
+1053 TQTPNSKVKVATL
-1066 TYLKYLVDVMER
+1066 TYLKCLVDVMER
-1078 RDLTASPDTPVALA
+1078 GDLTASPDTPMALA
-1092 KILTWTADQKSLDIR
+1092 KILTWTADQKFLDIR

-1133 PACQNTA
+1133 PACQSTA
-1140 SQIIQNHL
+1140 SQIIQSHL
-1148 KRAASLDAS
+1148 KRASSLDAS

-1181 LPRSQRT
+1181 LPRSHRP
-1188 SRHNT
+1188 SRYNT

-1207 YSLSSHGPRSL
+1207 YRSL

-1224 IQNYSFDLDLN
+1224 IQNYSFDLE
-1235 SSRRDSLEKHRESTS
+1235 SLEKHRDSTS
-1250 QDSGISQLSTGGGDI
+1250 QDSGISQLSAGGADI
-1265 RNIDTVD
+1265 RNIDAVD
-1272 DKGSEDTNG
+1272 DKHSEDTNG
-1281 MLSGRSS
+1281 VLSGRSS

-1295 RILCTLSDS
+1295 RQLSMMSDS

-1313 DDDLGDG
+1313 DDDLGRGDG
-1320 QESDVEVMSSVIAEL
+1320 QESDAEVMSGVVAEL
-1335 GNTEEGRSAEKRAAL
+1335 GNTEEGRSVEKRGAL
-1350 MSLIRLARTGS
+1350 TSLIRLARTGS

-1366 ENFRV
+1366 ENFRA
-1371 VLRLLLESLG
+1371 VLRLLLECLT
-1381 CDDGGQRVLVLA
+1381 CDDGGQRALVLA
-1393 VVTEMMRRSPLVHHF
+1393 VLTEMMRRSPLVHHF
-1408 LNFSELIILRV
+1408 LSFSELIILRV
-1419 LNAHADGVKEVLR
+1419 LNAHADKEKEVLR

-1453 LKPLIQMGDYPVNQA
+1453 LKPLIQMGEYPVNQA

-1529 HLETLTGSKLKLLNL
+1529 HLESLTGSKLKLLNL
-1544 YIKRAETQSSGASSP
+1544 YIKRAETQNSGASSP
-1559 KSEPQ
+1559 KSEPPM
-1564 T
+1564 

>member
-27 ELGGSLV
+27 ELGGSLGV
-34 GLGEIPLSSQCSV
+34 LGDIPLSSQCSV

-57 SSSVGNGVAEGSPI
+57 SSSGNGVVEGQSGSPI
-71 PRPPNPALVIS
+71 PRPPNPCLVIS
-82 ASPAPPRSSSPTS
+82 ASPAPRSSSPS
-95 SPNSTPT
+95 SHNSTPT
-102 TSPHPASPPRGVE
+102 TSNPASPRIE
-115 MDELLKPYQRPPEI
+115 MDELKPYQRSPEI

-135 TQSRPLSR
+135 TQNRPLSR

-150 TSTTSIGSNDTARSN
+150 TSTTSILSNISISSNDTTNSH
-165 LTSCSNNTSVSS
+165 LTSCSNNTSAS
-177 TNSTTSS
+177 TTSTTSS

-197 DAYIDHLDS
+197 DSYIDHLDS

-241 NSGTASYHSSP
+241 NNGTTSYHSSP
-252 YQSPYKRSGKG
+252 YQSPYKKPGKG

-283 KIKSGGSKSRASSA
+283 KPYVPKGATGKIKSGGSKSRASSA

-313 AGAGESGGGGT
+313 AGAGESGGGGG

-344 STTANAGAVD
+344 STTGNAGAVD

-375 LEDTLTKFREIIQN
+375 LEDTLSKFREIIQN
-389 PSNDW
+389 PNNDW
-394 DKRVDHL
+394 DKRVEHL

-428 MQLSIKDLRSQVV
+428 MQNSIKDLRSQVV

-505 LRELNS
+505 LREMGS
-511 KNREIRKVLYEV
+511 KNREIRKVLCEV

-608 NSQKPSVGSRPG
+608 NSQKP
-620 WSRSS
+620 
-625 STAGSTENLC
+625 A
-635 GIPSRLPQSS
+635 
-645 MRRSAIP
+645 
-652 TVSTHRQQD
+652 
-661 SPDSPAPSHTPTSF
+661 
-675 RSNSAIDLQ
+675 
-684 AARRAQARSQYAQA
+684 
-698 QRLKIGSG
+698 
-706 ASLRTEADDKAR
+706 AR
-718 PRKTSDHPPI
+718 PRKTSEHPPI

-761 LSYATYVTSAGDTG
+761 LSYATYVSSAGDTG
-775 TLGRT
+775 TLGRS

-807 TSSKSRSRSIS
+807 TPTKSRSRSIS

-997 DLGDWLYILL
+997 DLCDWLYILL

-1041 QFIVIMRFLVDQ
+1041 QFVVIMRFLVDQ

-1078 RDLTASPDTPVALA
+1078 RDLTASPDTPMALA

-1133 PACQNTA
+1133 SACQNTA

-1157 PSSLPPRTP
+1157 PSSLPTRTP

-1207 YSLSSHGPRSL
+1207 YSLSSHGQRSL

-1265 RNIDTVD
+1265 RNIDAVD

-1295 RILCTLSDS
+1295 RILCSLSDS

-1313 DDDLGDG
+1313 DDDLGKGDG
-1320 QESDVEVMSSVIAEL
+1320 QESDSEVMSSVIAEL

-1381 CDDGGQRVLVLA
+1381 CDDDGQRVLVLA

-1408 LNFSELIILRV
+1408 LSFSELIILRV
-1419 LNAHADGVKEVLR
+1419 LNAHADKVKEVLR
-1432 AASVCAGTVAEILPP
+1432 SASVCAGTVAEILPP

-1453 LKPLIQMGDYPVNQA
+1453 LKPLIQMGEYPVNQA

-1529 HLETLTGSKLKLLNL
+1529 HLDALTGSKLKLLNL

>member
-1 MPSVSPTD
+1 MLGVC
-9 PGLLEGSPPP
+9 LL
-19 PVSPSSSM
+19 SPSHSFLPDLHQLCGLFGWM
-27 ELGGSLV
+27 LPV
-34 GLGEIPLSSQCSV
+34 GHVYSQPWWPRV
-47 ESLGSLDSGH
+47 ECRW
-57 SSSVGNGVAEGSPI
+57 VCV
-71 PRPPNPALVIS
+71 
-82 ASPAPPRSSSPTS
+82 
-95 SPNSTPT
+95 
-102 TSPHPASPPRGVE
+102 
-115 MDELLKPYQRPPEI
+115 
-129 SVAAMG
+129 
-135 TQSRPLSR
+135 RPLP
-143 IDRSLSN
+143 N
-150 TSTTSIGSNDTARSN
+150 G
-165 LTSCSNNTSVSS
+165 C
-177 TNSTTSS
+177 
-184 TTIVTPIKTKEEL
+184 
-197 DAYIDHLDS
+197 
-206 LWSQEDEWIMIF
+206 
-218 DNLIKNTEA
+218 
-227 STRSRRHTHHSHYH
+227 
-241 NSGTASYHSSP
+241 
-252 YQSPYKRSGKG
+252 
-263 DDDVD
+263 
-268 RASRS
+268 
-273 LPRRPLALRR
+273 
-283 KIKSGGSKSRASSA
+283 
-297 PPVRRSVL
+297 
-305 GASLPPKS
+305 
-313 AGAGESGGGGT
+313 
-324 PRATVKRVPSVT
+324 
-336 RGRIGSSS
+336 
-344 STTANAGAVD
+344 
-354 EASFFA
+354 
-360 SFEDVPKVTIYSTRE
+360 
-375 LEDTLTKFREIIQN
+375 
-389 PSNDW
+389 
-394 DKRVDHL
+394 
-401 KKIRSLLIAGA
+401 A
-412 ASYEEFYP
+412 A
-420 HLRLLEPA
+420 
-428 MQLSIKDLRSQVV
+428 
-441 REACV
+441 
-446 TLAYMSQELHHKVD
+446 
-460 HLCETVL
+460 
-467 PNLIYLIPNS
+467 
-477 AKVMA
+477 
-482 SSGIV
+482 
-487 TIRFIIQ
+487 
-494 NTHHH
+494 
-499 KLIPIL
+499 
-505 LRELNS
+505 
-511 KNREIRKVLYEV
+511 
-523 LDQLVHTW
+523 
-531 PTHSMEKHVIILS
+531 
-544 ESIKKGITDAD
+544 
-555 PEARA
+555 
-560 FSRKAYWGYADHFK
+560 
-574 DEADKLLNSL
+574 
-584 DPSYKKMLQGEAG
+584 
-597 MSNSSS
+597 
-603 SQSLH
+603 
-608 NSQKPSVGSRPG
+608 GSRPG

-625 STAGSTENLC
+625 SSAGSTENLS
-635 GIPSRLPQSS
+635 GIPSRLPHSG

-652 TVSTHRQQD
+652 TVASSRQHD
-661 SPDSPAPSHTPTSF
+661 PSDSPAPTLTPSSF

-698 QRLKIGSG
+698 QRLKVGSG
-706 ASLRTEADDKAR
+706 ASLPR

-728 SSITSPD
+728 SSVTSPD

-740 RSRGGVSQSQPG
+740 RNRGVSQSQPG

-761 LSYATYVTSAGDTG
+761 LSYATYVSPTGDSG
-775 TLGRT
+775 TLGRA

-807 TSSKSRSRSIS
+807 TPSKSRSRSIS
-818 GATEMPPQVP
+818 GASEMPPQVP
-828 GKTRQVMAQKILQ
+828 GKSRQVMAQKILQ

-864 SPNRKIYTKAFEDQ
+864 SPNRKMYTKAFEDQ

-925 SDIIANCA
+925 SDIISNCA

-997 DLGDWLYILL
+997 DLESWLYVLL

-1053 TQTPNSKVKVASL
+1053 TQTPNSKVKVACL
-1066 TYLKYLVDVMER
+1066 TYLKCLVDVMER
-1078 RDLTASPDTPVALA
+1078 RDLTASSDTPIALA

-1120 NITEFTALLQQLP
+1120 NINEFTTLLQQLP

-1140 SQIIQNHL
+1140 SQIIQSHL

-1181 LPRSQRT
+1181 LPRSQRP

-1207 YSLSSHGPRSL
+1207 YRSL

-1224 IQNYSFDLDLN
+1224 IQNYSFDFDIS
-1235 SSRRDSLEKHRESTS
+1235 SSRRDSLEKHRDSTS
-1250 QDSGISQLSTGGGDI
+1250 QDSGISQLSAGGGDI

-1295 RILCTLSDS
+1295 RILSTLSDS

-1320 QESDVEVMSSVIAEL
+1320 QESDAEVMSSVIAEL
-1335 GNTEEGRSAEKRAAL
+1335 GNAEEGRSTEKRAAL
-1350 MSLIRLARTGS
+1350 TSLIRLARTGS

-1366 ENFRV
+1366 ENFRAI
-1371 VLRLLLESLG
+1371 LRLLLESLG
-1381 CDDGGQRVLVLA
+1381 CEDDGQRVLVLA
-1393 VVTEMMRRSPLVHHF
+1393 VITEMMRRSPLVHHF
-1408 LNFSELIILRV
+1408 LSFSELIILRV
-1419 LNAHADGVKEVLR
+1419 LNAHADRVKEVLR

-1447 EVVIRV
+1447 EIVIRV

-1523 EEAMRP
+1523 EESMRP
-1529 HLETLTGSKLKLLNL
+1529 HLESLTGSKMKLLNL
-1544 YIKRAETQSSGASSP
+1544 YIKRAETQNSGASSP

>member
-1 MPSVSPTD
+1 MSQMDLFVPLLGTSDTRKKLSIGNDIINYLGLPSNSIECD
-9 PGLLEGSPPP
+9 DIGRFIDGLIPWLQ
-19 PVSPSSSM
+19 SSNFKVTLNGIEITTFLVERM
-27 ELGGSLV
+27 KEDFRPYLGGV
-34 GLGEIPLSSQCSV
+34 IPPIIDRLG
-47 ESLGSLDSGH
+47 DSKDA
-57 SSSVGNGVAEGSPI
+57 VREKAQV
-71 PRPPNPALVIS
+71 LIS
-82 ASPAPPRSSSPTS
+82 ALMVHVL
-95 SPNSTPT
+95 SPNSMFERLIPAFAHKNGKVREEVMACLQNALNNHGAGSITVSRLVPHIVKLLSDPT
-102 TSPHPASPPRGVE
+102 APVRDCAFNTLVECYKHYGDRLRADLSKKHNIPPAKLPALMTRFDEVRDTGLLLPTATS
-115 MDELLKPYQRPPEI
+115 LT
-129 SVAAMG
+129 G
-135 TQSRPLSR
+135 T
-143 IDRSLSN
+143 
-150 TSTTSIGSNDTARSN
+150 G
-165 LTSCSNNTSVSS
+165 
-177 TNSTTSS
+177 
-184 TTIVTPIKTKEEL
+184 E
-197 DAYIDHLDS
+197 
-206 LWSQEDEWIMIF
+206 
-218 DNLIKNTEA
+218 
-227 STRSRRHTHHSHYH
+227 
-241 NSGTASYHSSP
+241 
-252 YQSPYKRSGKG
+252 GKG
-263 DDDVD
+263 EDDVD
-268 RASRS
+268 RAS
-273 LPRRPLALRR
+273 
-283 KIKSGGSKSRASSA
+283 IKSGGSKSRASSA

-313 AGAGESGGGGT
+313 AG
-324 PRATVKRVPSVT
+324 
-336 RGRIGSSS
+336 
-344 STTANAGAVD
+344 ANAGAVD

-375 LEDTLTKFREIIQN
+375 LEDTLSKIREIIQN
-389 PSNDW
+389 PNNDW

-446 TLAYMSQELHHKVD
+446 TIAYMSQELHHKVD

-467 PNLIYLIPNS
+467 PNLINLIPNS

-505 LRELNS
+505 LREMSS
-511 KNREIRKVLYEV
+511 KNREIRKVLCEV

-661 SPDSPAPSHTPTSF
+661 SPDSPAPSHTPTTSF

-706 ASLRTEADDKAR
+706 ASLPR

-1078 RDLTASPDTPVALA
+1078 RDLTASPDTPMALA

-1295 RILCTLSDS
+1295 RILCSLSDS

-1313 DDDLGDG
+1313 DDDLGKGDG

>member
-1 MPSVSPTD
+1 MSQMDLFVPLLGTSDTRKKLSIGNDIINYLGLPSNSIECD
-9 PGLLEGSPPP
+9 DIGRFIDGLIPWLQ
-19 PVSPSSSM
+19 SSNFKVTLNGIEITTFLVERM
-27 ELGGSLV
+27 KEDFRPYLGGV
-34 GLGEIPLSSQCSV
+34 IPPIIDRLG
-47 ESLGSLDSGH
+47 DSKDA
-57 SSSVGNGVAEGSPI
+57 VREKAQV
-71 PRPPNPALVIS
+71 LIS
-82 ASPAPPRSSSPTS
+82 ALMVHVL
-95 SPNSTPT
+95 SPNSMFERLIPAFAHKNGKVREEVMACLQNALNNHGAGSITVSRLVPHIVKLLSDPT
-102 TSPHPASPPRGVE
+102 APVRDCAFNTLVECYKHYGDRLRADLSKKHNIPPAKLPALMTRFDEVRDTGLLLPTATS
-115 MDELLKPYQRPPEI
+115 LT
-129 SVAAMG
+129 G
-135 TQSRPLSR
+135 T
-143 IDRSLSN
+143 
-150 TSTTSIGSNDTARSN
+150 G
-165 LTSCSNNTSVSS
+165 
-177 TNSTTSS
+177 
-184 TTIVTPIKTKEEL
+184 E
-197 DAYIDHLDS
+197 
-206 LWSQEDEWIMIF
+206 
-218 DNLIKNTEA
+218 
-227 STRSRRHTHHSHYH
+227 
-241 NSGTASYHSSP
+241 
-252 YQSPYKRSGKG
+252 GKG
-263 DDDVD
+263 EDDVD
-268 RASRS
+268 RAS
-273 LPRRPLALRR
+273 
-283 KIKSGGSKSRASSA
+283 IKSGGSKSRASSA

-313 AGAGESGGGGT
+313 AGAGESGGGGA

-375 LEDTLTKFREIIQN
+375 LEDTLSKIREIIQN
-389 PSNDW
+389 PNNDW

-446 TLAYMSQELHHKVD
+446 TIAYMSQELHHKVD

-467 PNLIYLIPNS
+467 PNLINLIPNS

-505 LRELNS
+505 LREMSS
-511 KNREIRKVLYEV
+511 KNREIRKVLCEV

-608 NSQKPSVGSRPG
+608 NSQKPS
-620 WSRSS
+620 
-625 STAGSTENLC
+625 
-635 GIPSRLPQSS
+635 
-645 MRRSAIP
+645 
-652 TVSTHRQQD
+652 
-661 SPDSPAPSHTPTSF
+661 
-675 RSNSAIDLQ
+675 
-684 AARRAQARSQYAQA
+684 
-698 QRLKIGSG
+698 
-706 ASLRTEADDKAR
+706 AR

-1078 RDLTASPDTPVALA
+1078 RDLTASPDTPMALA

-1295 RILCTLSDS
+1295 RILCSLSDS

-1313 DDDLGDG
+1313 DDDLGKGDG

>member
-1 MPSVSPTD
+1 MSQMDLFVPLLGTSDTRKKLSIGNDIINYLGLPSNSIECD
-9 PGLLEGSPPP
+9 DIGRFIDGLIPWLQ
-19 PVSPSSSM
+19 SSNFKVTLNGIEITTFLVERM
-27 ELGGSLV
+27 KEDFRPYLGGV
-34 GLGEIPLSSQCSV
+34 IPPIIDRLG
-47 ESLGSLDSGH
+47 DSKDA
-57 SSSVGNGVAEGSPI
+57 VREKAQV
-71 PRPPNPALVIS
+71 LIS
-82 ASPAPPRSSSPTS
+82 ALMVHVL
-95 SPNSTPT
+95 SPNSMFERLIPAFAHKNGKVREEVMACLQNALNNHGAGSITVSRLVPHIVKLLSDPT
-102 TSPHPASPPRGVE
+102 APVRDCAFNTLVECYKHYGDRLRADLSKKHNIPPAKLPALMTRFDEVRDTGLLLPTATS
-115 MDELLKPYQRPPEI
+115 LT
-129 SVAAMG
+129 G
-135 TQSRPLSR
+135 T
-143 IDRSLSN
+143 
-150 TSTTSIGSNDTARSN
+150 G
-165 LTSCSNNTSVSS
+165 
-177 TNSTTSS
+177 
-184 TTIVTPIKTKEEL
+184 E
-197 DAYIDHLDS
+197 
-206 LWSQEDEWIMIF
+206 
-218 DNLIKNTEA
+218 
-227 STRSRRHTHHSHYH
+227 
-241 NSGTASYHSSP
+241 
-252 YQSPYKRSGKG
+252 GKG
-263 DDDVD
+263 EDDVD
-268 RASRS
+268 RAS
-273 LPRRPLALRR
+273 
-283 KIKSGGSKSRASSA
+283 IKSGGSKSRASSA

-313 AGAGESGGGGT
+313 AGAGESGGGGA

-375 LEDTLTKFREIIQN
+375 LEDTLSKIREIIQN
-389 PSNDW
+389 PNNDW

-446 TLAYMSQELHHKVD
+446 TIAYMSQELHHKVD

-467 PNLIYLIPNS
+467 PNLINLIPNS

-505 LRELNS
+505 LREMSS
-511 KNREIRKVLYEV
+511 KNREIRKVLCEV

-661 SPDSPAPSHTPTSF
+661 SPDSPAPSHTPTTSF

-706 ASLRTEADDKAR
+706 ASLPR

-847 SALADALVSLP
+847 SALADA
-858 PGGVLR
+858 LR

-1078 RDLTASPDTPVALA
+1078 RDLTASPDTPMALA

-1207 YSLSSHGPRSL
+1207 YRSL

-1295 RILCTLSDS
+1295 RILCSLSDS

>member
-19 PVSPSSSM
+19 SVSPAGCV
-27 ELGGSLV
+27 ELEGSLA
-34 GLGEIPLSSQCSV
+34 GLGDMPLTSQCSV

-57 SSSVGNGVAEGSPI
+57 SSSAGNGAAESHAGSPSPGPI
-71 PRPPNPALVIS
+71 ISTPPPPA
-82 ASPAPPRSSSPTS
+82 ATSPTPS
-95 SPNSTPT
+95 AFSTPT
-102 TSPHPASPPRGVE
+102 SPRTHPEDRCDSSGR
-115 MDELLKPYQRPPEI
+115 I
-129 SVAAMG
+129 SVASMG
-135 TQSRPLSR
+135 SSQDRPPSG
-143 IDRSLSN
+143 INRSLSN
-150 TSTTSIGSNDTARSN
+150 TSTASVASTDTVDTLNSTDTINSAATSAT
-165 LTSCSNNTSVSS
+165 NNTSTS
-177 TNSTTSS
+177 TSTSTSS
-184 TTIVTPIKTKEEL
+184 TTIVTPIKSKEEL
-197 DAYIDHLDS
+197 DSYIDHLDS

-218 DNLIKNTEA
+218 DNLIRNTEA
-227 STRSRRHTHHSHYH
+227 STRSRRHTHHYSHYH
-241 NSGTASYHSSP
+241 NNGTTSNHSSP
-252 YQSPYKRSGKG
+252 YHSPYKKGKG
-263 DDDVD
+263 DDEVD

-273 LPRRPLALRR
+273 LPRRPLALR
-283 KIKSGGSKSRASSA
+283 KKVKSGGSKSRASSA

-305 GASLPPKS
+305 GAALPPKS
-313 AGAGESGGGGT
+313 AGAGESGGGGG
-324 PRATVKRVPSVT
+324 PRTTIKRVPSIS
-336 RGRIGSSS
+336 RGRAGSSS
-344 STTANAGAVD
+344 SSTAPAGAVD

-360 SFEDVPKVTIYSTRE
+360 SFEDVPKVNIYSARE
-375 LEDTLTKFREIIQN
+375 LEDSLTKIREVISS

-394 DKRVDHL
+394 DKRVDAL
-401 KKIRSLLIAGA
+401 KKLRSLLIAGA
-412 ASYEEFYP
+412 NGYEEFYP

-441 REACV
+441 REACITV
-446 TLAYMSQELHHKVD
+446 AYMSQELHHKVD

-482 SSGIV
+482 SSGVV

-505 LRELNS
+505 LREISS
-511 KNREIRKVLYEV
+511 KNREIRKVLCEV

-531 PTHSMEKHVIILS
+531 PTHSMEKHVLILA
-544 ESIKKGITDAD
+544 ETIKKGITDAD

-560 FSRKAYWGYADHFK
+560 FSRKAYWGFAGHFK

-584 DPSYKKMLQGEAG
+584 DPSYKKMLQGEMS

-608 NSQKPSVGSRPG
+608 NSQKS
-620 WSRSS
+620 
-625 STAGSTENLC
+625 
-635 GIPSRLPQSS
+635 
-645 MRRSAIP
+645 
-652 TVSTHRQQD
+652 
-661 SPDSPAPSHTPTSF
+661 
-675 RSNSAIDLQ
+675 
-684 AARRAQARSQYAQA
+684 
-698 QRLKIGSG
+698 
-706 ASLRTEADDKAR
+706 AR

-735 RMGRS
+735 RMGRP

-761 LSYATYVTSAGDTG
+761 LSYATYSSPGDSG
-775 TLGRT
+775 TLGRS

-797 PNRYSGLSSL
+797 PSRYSGLSGISP
-807 TSSKSRSRSIS
+807 SKSRSRSIS
-818 GATEMPPQVP
+818 GASEMPPQVP
-828 GKTRQVMAQKILQ
+828 GKSRQVMAQKILQ

-858 PGGVLR
+858 PGGGVLR
-864 SPNRKIYTKAFEDQ
+864 SPNRKMYSKAFEDQ

-886 SVCSERS
+886 SICSERS
-893 FDSCRRNDLFW
+893 FDSCRRSDQFW

-913 EVWEPTAKMQDV
+913 EVWEPTVKMQDV
-925 SDIIANCA
+925 SDIILNCA

-948 AFLRGSHMLTGSELR
+948 AFLRGSHMLTGSELK

-1022 QAKIHKTLDLVRDS
+1022 QTKIHKTLDLVRDS

-1041 QFIVIMRFLVDQ
+1041 QFIVLMRFLVDQ
-1053 TQTPNSKVKVASL
+1053 AQTPNSKVKVATL
-1066 TYLKYLVDVMER
+1066 TYLKCLVDVMDR
-1078 RDLTASPDTPVALA
+1078 GDLTASPDTPMALA

-1107 RAASAAFIAMFNC
+1107 RAASACFIAMFNC

-1133 PACQNTA
+1133 SACQSTA
-1140 SQIIQNHL
+1140 SQIIQSHL

-1157 PSSLPPRTP
+1157 PSSLPTRTP

-1181 LPRSQRT
+1181 LPRSHRS

-1207 YSLSSHGPRSL
+1207 YRSL

-1224 IQNYSFDLDLN
+1224 IQNYSFDLDL
-1235 SSRRDSLEKHRESTS
+1235 SSRRDSLEKHRDSTS
-1250 QDSGISQLSTGGGDI
+1250 QDSGISQLSAGGGDL
-1265 RNIDTVD
+1265 RTIDTVD
-1272 DKGSEDTNG
+1272 DKGVEDTNG
-1281 MLSGRSS
+1281 ILSGRSS

-1295 RILCTLSDS
+1295 RNLSMMSDS

-1313 DDDLGDG
+1313 DDDLGRGDG
-1320 QESDVEVMSSVIAEL
+1320 QESDAEIMSGVVAEL
-1335 GNTEEGRSAEKRAAL
+1335 GNTEEGRTAEKRAAL
-1350 MSLIRLARTGS
+1350 TSLIRLARTGS

-1366 ENFRV
+1366 ENFRA
-1371 VLRLLLESLG
+1371 VLRLLLESLA
-1381 CDDGGQRVLVLA
+1381 CDDGGQRALVLA
-1393 VVTEMMRRSPLVHHF
+1393 VLTEMMRRSPLVHHF
-1408 LNFSELIILRV
+1408 LSFSELIILRV
-1419 LNAHADGVKEVLR
+1419 LNAHADKEKEVLR

-1453 LKPLIQMGDYPVNQA
+1453 LKPLIQMGEYPVNQA

-1523 EEAMRP
+1523 EDAMRP
-1529 HLETLTGSKLKLLNL
+1529 HLESLTGSKLKLLNL
-1544 YIKRAETQSSGASSP
+1544 YIKRAETQNSGASSP
-1559 KSEPQ
+1559 KSEPPP
-1564 T
+1564 